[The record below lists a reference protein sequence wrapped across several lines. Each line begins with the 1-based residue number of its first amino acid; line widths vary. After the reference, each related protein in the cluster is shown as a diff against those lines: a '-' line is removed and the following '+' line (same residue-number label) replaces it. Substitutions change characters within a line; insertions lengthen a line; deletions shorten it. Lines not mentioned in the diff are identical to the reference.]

1 MVKSLNRIYSEYV
14 RFLPMVCG
22 LLTSFV
28 FGNANAQSYFDDS
41 DYYGLPWVKNVSR
54 PNKIDNGLE
63 GRHLAVW
70 ASHGRYYNPAQC
82 IWKWQRVNLF
92 GTNEDLF
99 SQTFV
104 VPYLIPMLEN
114 AGAVVWTPRERDWQ
128 RIETVVDNDQTL
140 PGYKE
145 QGKWSES
152 SEPGF
157 GIKKDVI
164 IEGDAPFTMG
174 TAKWSKVRKKKASSV
189 ARYSPYLQTSGRYA
203 VYVSYQT
210 LQNSISDAHYVVVHK
225 GVETHFTVNQTM
237 GGGTWVYLGTFDF
250 GSGDDNYVAVDN
262 VSKMKGVVTTDA
274 VRFGG
279 GMGNVERGGSVSGLP
294 RCLEGARYNAQWS
307 GAPYNVYSS
316 RQGTDDY
323 ADDINVRPMMTN
335 WIAGGS
341 MYVPDKDGKGVPLEM
356 SLAVHSDAGYHID
369 KSFVGTLGICTTDF
383 NDCRLSGGESRLISY
398 DFVEQMLSQINKDI
412 TYKYGRWHTRGIWD
426 KNYAETRIPG
436 IPSAILE
443 MFSHENLSDMLYGHD
458 PHFKFLLSRSVYK
471 SIVKFLAAQHN
482 KKAVIQPLAPHR
494 FRIMMDSNGRATL
507 AWEET
512 IDTLESSARANS
524 YILYMAVGDRD
535 YDNGTVVLRKKT
547 SVTLDADKVYRFR
560 VTAANRGGQSLPSEE
575 LACVWHPGGRQL
587 LVVNGFH
594 RLAGPA
600 VKYNDMGMATG
611 FDMEE
616 DPGLS
621 YGKTACWTSHLPFLA
636 GNDFNY
642 TTEHVRA
649 MATMRKYSVVSCSS
663 ECLGMGD
670 VMLSRYRL
678 LDLILGNERNDGY
691 SIKRYPSLPTRLK
704 NELRYFNG
712 ALIVSGSYVG
722 SDNQAPADSAFMAE
736 VLYTDYQQKYKDK
749 SDSAQVVTGMGVD
762 FDVFRALNEDHYAST
777 SSDVLAPIGTAFP
790 AMLYADGSTAAI
802 ACKERR
808 SFVMG
813 FPLECIRTE
822 DQRGLCMRSVLKF
835 LLE

>member
-1 MVKSLNRIYSEYV
+1 MPI
-14 RFLPMVCG
+14 VCG
-22 LLTSFV
+22 LLTFFAYS
-28 FGNANAQSYFDDS
+28 NANAQSYFDDS

-54 PNKIDNGLE
+54 PNRIDNGLD
-63 GRHLAVW
+63 GRHLSIW
-70 ASHGRYYNPAQC
+70 ASHGRVYNPAQGN
-82 IWKWQRVNLF
+82 WKWQRVNLF

-104 VPYLIPMLEN
+104 IPYIIPMLEN

-128 RIETVVDNDQTL
+128 NIETVVDNDQTL

-145 QGKWSES
+145 QGKWMKS

-157 GIKKDVI
+157 GMPADVI
-164 IEGDAPFTMG
+164 QESDAPFIKG
-174 TAKWSKVRKKKASSV
+174 TARWSKVRRKKASSI
-189 ARYSPYLQTSGRYA
+189 ATYSPYLPMPGRYA

-210 LQNSISDAHYVVVHK
+210 LQNSIPDAHYTVVHK
-225 GVETHFTVNQTM
+225 GVKTHFTVNQTM
-237 GGGTWVYLGTFDF
+237 GGSTWVYLGTFDF
-250 GSGDDNYVAVDN
+250 GCDDDNYVTVDN
-262 VSKMKGVVTTDA
+262 VSSMKGVVTTDA

-335 WIAGGS
+335 WLAGGS
-341 MYVPDKDGKGVPLEM
+341 MFAPEKEGKGVPLEM
-356 SLAVHSDAGYHID
+356 SLAVHSDAGYHMDRSI
-369 KSFVGTLGICTTDF
+369 VGTLGICTTDF
-383 NDCRLSGGESRLISY
+383 NDCRLSDGESRMISY

-412 TYKYGRWHTRGIWD
+412 TYKYGRWNTRGIWD

-436 IPSAILE
+436 IPAAILE
-443 MFSHENLSDMLYGHD
+443 MFSHENLADMLLGHD
-458 PHFKFLLSRSVYK
+458 PNFKFTLSRSVYK
-471 SIVKFLAAQHN
+471 SVVRYLAAKHN
-482 KKAVIQPLAPHR
+482 RKAVIQPLAPHR
-494 FRIMMDSNGRATL
+494 FRVLVDSYGRAVL
-507 AWEET
+507 SWEET
-512 IDTLESSARANS
+512 VDSLETSAKPDS
-524 YILYMAVGDRD
+524 YILYTASGDGD
-535 YDNGTVVLRKKT
+535 FDNGTVVRARNTTVNL
-547 SVTLDADKVYRFR
+547 VADKVFRFK
-560 VTAANRGGQSLPSEE
+560 VAAANSGGQSLPSEE

-600 VKYNDMGMATG
+600 VKYNDMGLATG
-611 FDMEE
+611 FDMAE

-621 YGKTACWTSHLPFLA
+621 YGRTACWTSQLPFLA

-649 MATMRKYSVVSCSS
+649 IATMKKYSVASCSS
-663 ECLGMGD
+663 ECIGMGD
-670 VMLSRYRL
+670 VILSKYRL

-691 SIKRYPSLPTRLK
+691 SLKRYPSISPMMRS
-704 NELRYFNG
+704 ELRYFNG
-712 ALIVSGSYVG
+712 ALLVSGSYVG
-722 SDNQAPADSAFMAE
+722 SDNQAPADSTFLAE
-736 VLYTDYQQKYKDK
+736 VLYTDYVRKYKDQ

-762 FDVFRALNEDHYAST
+762 FDVYRALNADHYAST
-777 SSDVLAPIGTAFP
+777 SSDVLQPLGTAFP

-822 DQRGLCMRSVLKF
+822 EQRGLCMRSVLKF

>member
-1 MVKSLNRIYSEYV
+1 M
-14 RFLPMVCG
+14 
-22 LLTSFV
+22 
-28 FGNANAQSYFDDS
+28 FGNVHAQSYFDDS
-41 DYYGLPWVKNVSR
+41 DYYGLPWVKNLSR
-54 PNKIDNGLE
+54 PNKIENGLD
-63 GRHLAVW
+63 GRHLSIW
-70 ASHGRYYNPAQC
+70 ASHGRVYNPTQGN
-82 IWKWQRVNLF
+82 WRWQRVNLF

-104 VPYLIPMLEN
+104 IPYIIPMLEN

-128 RIETVVDNDQTL
+128 NVEAVVDNDQKL

-145 QGKWSES
+145 QGKWMKS

-157 GIKKDVI
+157 AMPDDVLQ
-164 IEGDAPFTMG
+164 EGDAPFIKG
-174 TAKWSKVRKKKASSV
+174 TARWSKVRRKKASSI
-189 ARYSPYLQTSGRYA
+189 AKYSPYLPMPGKYA

-210 LQNSISDAHYVVVHK
+210 LQNSIPDAHYTVVHK
-225 GVETHFTVNQTM
+225 GVKTHFTVNQTM
-237 GGGTWVYLGTFDF
+237 GSSTWVYLGTFDF
-250 GSGDDNYVAVDN
+250 GCDDDNYVTVDN

-323 ADDINVRPMMTN
+323 SDDINVRPLMTN

-341 MYVPDKDGKGVPLEM
+341 MYAPEKEGKGVPLEM
-356 SLAVHSDAGYHID
+356 SLAVHSDAGYHLDRSI
-369 KSFVGTLGICTTDF
+369 VGTLGICTTDF
-383 NDCRLSGGESRLISY
+383 NDCRLSDGESRMISY

-412 TYKYGRWHTRGIWD
+412 TCKYGRWNTRGIWD

-436 IPSAILE
+436 IPAAILE

-458 PHFKFLLSRSVYK
+458 PNFKFTLSRSVYK
-471 SIVKFLAAQHN
+471 SVVRYIAAKHN

-494 FRIMMDSNGRATL
+494 FRVLMDSFGRAVL
-507 AWEET
+507 SWEET
-512 IDTLESSARANS
+512 VDSLEPSAKPDS
-524 YILYMAVGDRD
+524 YIVYMASGNED
-535 YDNGTVVLRKKT
+535 YDNGTVVRARKT
-547 SVTLDADKVYRFR
+547 TVTLEADKVYRFK
-560 VTAANRGGQSLPSEE
+560 VTAANSGGQSLPSEE
-575 LACVWHPGGRQL
+575 LACVYHPGGRQI
-587 LVVNGFH
+587 LVVNGFR

-600 VKYNDMGMATG
+600 VKYNEMGMAIG
-611 FDMEE
+611 FDMAE
-616 DPGLS
+616 DPGVS
-621 YGKTACWTSHLPFLA
+621 YGKTACWTSQLPFLA

-649 MATMRKYSVVSCSS
+649 IATMKKFCVASCSS
-663 ECLGMGD
+663 ECIGMGD
-670 VMLSRYRL
+670 VTLSKYRL
-678 LDLILGNERNDGY
+678 LDLILGNQRNDGY
-691 SIKRYPSLPTRLK
+691 SLKRAPSISPIMRS
-704 NELRYFNG
+704 ELRYFGG
-712 ALIVSGSYVG
+712 ALLVSGSYVG
-722 SDNQAPADSAFMAE
+722 SDNQAPADSTFLAE
-736 VLYTDYQQKYKDK
+736 ALYTDYVCKYKDQ

-762 FDVFRALNEDHYAST
+762 FDVYRALNEDHYAST
-777 SSDVLAPIGTAFP
+777 SSDVLQPLGNAFP

-822 DQRGLCMRSVLKF
+822 EQRGLCMRSVLKF

>member
-1 MVKSLNRIYSEYV
+1 MKFLNCTYWNRV
-14 RFLPMVCG
+14 RVLPIVCG
-22 LLTSFV
+22 LLTFFV
-28 FGNANAQSYFDDS
+28 FGNVHAQSYFDDS
-41 DYYGLPWVKNVSR
+41 DYYGLPWVKNLSR
-54 PNKIDNGLE
+54 PNKIENGLD
-63 GRHLAVW
+63 GRHLSIW
-70 ASHGRYYNPAQC
+70 ASHGRVYNPTQGN
-82 IWKWQRVNLF
+82 WRWQRVNLF

-104 VPYLIPMLEN
+104 IPYIIPMLEN

-128 RIETVVDNDQTL
+128 NVEAVVDNDQKL

-145 QGKWSES
+145 QGKWMKS

-157 GIKKDVI
+157 AMPDDVLQ
-164 IEGDAPFTMG
+164 EGDAPFIKG
-174 TAKWSKVRKKKASSV
+174 TARWSKVRRKKASSI
-189 ARYSPYLQTSGRYA
+189 AKYSPYLPMPGKYA

-210 LQNSISDAHYVVVHK
+210 LQNSIPDAHYTVVHK
-225 GVETHFTVNQTM
+225 GVKTHFTVNQTM
-237 GGGTWVYLGTFDF
+237 GGSTWVYLGTFDF
-250 GSGDDNYVAVDN
+250 GCDDDNYVTVDN
-262 VSKMKGVVTTDA
+262 VSKMKGIVTTDA

-323 ADDINVRPMMTN
+323 SDDINVRPLMTN

-341 MYVPDKDGKGVPLEM
+341 MYAPEKEGKGVPLEM
-356 SLAVHSDAGYHID
+356 SLAVHSDTGYHLDRSI
-369 KSFVGTLGICTTDF
+369 VGTLGICTTDF
-383 NDCRLSGGESRLISY
+383 NDCRLSDGESRMISY

-412 TYKYGRWHTRGIWD
+412 TCKYGRWNTRGIWD

-436 IPSAILE
+436 IPAAILE

-458 PHFKFLLSRSVYK
+458 PNFKFTLSRSVYK
-471 SIVKFLAAQHN
+471 SVVRYIAAKHN

-494 FRIMMDSNGRATL
+494 FRVLMDSYGRAVL
-507 AWEET
+507 SWEET
-512 IDTLESSARANS
+512 VDSLEPSAKPDS
-524 YILYMAVGDRD
+524 YIVYMASGNED
-535 YDNGTVVLRKKT
+535 YDNGTVVRARKT
-547 SVTLDADKVYRFR
+547 TVTLEADKVYRFK
-560 VTAANRGGQSLPSEE
+560 VTAANSGGQSLPSEE
-575 LACVWHPGGRQL
+575 LACVYHPGGRQI
-587 LVVNGFH
+587 LVVNGFR

-600 VKYNDMGMATG
+600 VKYNEMGMAIG
-611 FDMEE
+611 FDMAE
-616 DPGLS
+616 DPGVS
-621 YGKTACWTSHLPFLA
+621 YGKTACWTSQLPFLA

-649 MATMRKYSVVSCSS
+649 IATMKKFSVASCSS
-663 ECLGMGD
+663 ECIGMGD
-670 VMLSRYRL
+670 VALSKYRL
-678 LDLILGNERNDGY
+678 LDLILGNQRNDGY
-691 SIKRYPSLPTRLK
+691 SLKRAPSISPIMRS
-704 NELRYFNG
+704 ELRYFGG
-712 ALIVSGSYVG
+712 ALLVSGSYVG
-722 SDNQAPADSAFMAE
+722 SDNQAPADSTFLAE
-736 VLYTDYQQKYKDK
+736 ALYTDYVCKYKDQ

-762 FDVFRALNEDHYAST
+762 FDVYRALNEDHYAST
-777 SSDVLAPIGTAFP
+777 SSDVLQPLGNAFP

-822 DQRGLCMRSVLKF
+822 EQRGLCMRSVLKF

>member
-1 MVKSLNRIYSEYV
+1 M
-14 RFLPMVCG
+14 PMVCG
-22 LLTSFV
+22 LLTF
-28 FGNANAQSYFDDS
+28 FTYGNVNAQSVFDDS

-54 PNKIDNGLE
+54 PNSIENGLD
-63 GRHLAVW
+63 GRHLSIW
-70 ASHGRYYNPAQC
+70 ASHGRVYNPAQGN
-82 IWKWQRVNLF
+82 WKWQRVNLF

-104 VPYLIPMLEN
+104 IPYIIPMLEN

-128 RIETVVDNDQTL
+128 NIETVVDNDQTL

-145 QGKWSES
+145 QGKWMKS

-157 GIKKDVI
+157 GMPADVI
-164 IEGDAPFTMG
+164 QEGDAPFIKG
-174 TAKWSKVRKKKASSV
+174 TARWSKVRRKKASSI
-189 ARYSPYLQTSGRYA
+189 AKYSPYLPMPGKYA

-210 LQNSISDAHYVVVHK
+210 LQNSIPDAHYTVVHK
-225 GVETHFTVNQTM
+225 GVKTHFTVNQTM
-237 GGGTWVYLGTFDF
+237 GGSTWVYLGTFDF
-250 GSGDDNYVAVDN
+250 GCGDDNYVTVDN
-262 VSKMKGVVTTDA
+262 VSNMKGVVTTDA

-335 WIAGGS
+335 WLAGGS
-341 MYVPDKDGKGVPLEM
+341 MFAPEKEGRGVPLEM
-356 SLAVHSDAGYHID
+356 SLAVHSDAGYHMDRSI
-369 KSFVGTLGICTTDF
+369 VGTLGICTTDF
-383 NDCRLSGGESRLISY
+383 NDCRLSDGESRMISY

-412 TYKYGRWHTRGIWD
+412 TYKYGRWNTRGIWD

-436 IPSAILE
+436 IPAAILE

-458 PHFKFLLSRSVYK
+458 PNFKFTLSRSVYK
-471 SIVKFLAAQHN
+471 SVVRYLAAKHN
-482 KKAVIQPLAPHR
+482 RKAVIQPLAPHR
-494 FRIMMDSNGRATL
+494 FRALVDSYGRVVL
-507 AWEET
+507 SWEET
-512 IDTLESSARANS
+512 VDSLETSAKPDS
-524 YILYMAVGDRD
+524 YILYTASDDGDF
-535 YDNGTVVLRKKT
+535 DNGTIVRARKT
-547 SVTLDADKVYRFR
+547 TVNLEADKVYRFK
-560 VTAANRGGQSLPSEE
+560 VTAANSGGQSLPSEE

-600 VKYNDMGMATG
+600 VKYNDMGLATG
-611 FDMEE
+611 FDMAE

-621 YGKTACWTSHLPFLA
+621 YGRTACWTSQLPFLA

-649 MATMRKYSVVSCSS
+649 IATMKKYSVASCSS
-663 ECLGMGD
+663 ECIGMGD

-691 SIKRYPSLPTRLK
+691 SLKRYPSISPMMK
-704 NELRYFNG
+704 SELRYFNG
-712 ALIVSGSYVG
+712 ALLVSGSYVG
-722 SDNQAPADSAFMAE
+722 SDNQTPADSTFLAE
-736 VLYTDYQQKYKDK
+736 VLYTDYVRKYKDQ

-762 FDVFRALNEDHYAST
+762 FDVYRALNEDHYAST
-777 SSDVLAPIGTAFP
+777 SSDVLQPLGTAFS

-822 DQRGLCMRSVLKF
+822 EQRGLCMRSVLKF

>member
-1 MVKSLNRIYSEYV
+1 
-14 RFLPMVCG
+14 MVCG
-22 LLTSFV
+22 LLTF
-28 FGNANAQSYFDDS
+28 FAYGNVNAQSVFDDS

-54 PNKIDNGLE
+54 PNSIENGLD
-63 GRHLAVW
+63 GRHLSIW
-70 ASHGRYYNPAQC
+70 ASHGRVYNPAQGN
-82 IWKWQRVNLF
+82 WKWQRVNLF

-104 VPYLIPMLEN
+104 IPYIIPMLEN

-128 RIETVVDNDQTL
+128 NIETVVDNDQTL

-145 QGKWSES
+145 QGKWMKS

-157 GIKKDVI
+157 GMPADVI
-164 IEGDAPFTMG
+164 QEGDAPFIKG
-174 TAKWSKVRKKKASSV
+174 TARWSKVRRKKASSI
-189 ARYSPYLQTSGRYA
+189 AKYSPYLPMPGKYA

-210 LQNSISDAHYVVVHK
+210 LQNSIPDAHYTVVHK
-225 GVETHFTVNQTM
+225 GVKTHFTVNQTM
-237 GGGTWVYLGTFDF
+237 GGSTWVYLGTFDF
-250 GSGDDNYVAVDN
+250 GCGDDNYVTVDN
-262 VSKMKGVVTTDA
+262 VSNMKGVVTTDA

-335 WIAGGS
+335 WLAGGS
-341 MYVPDKDGKGVPLEM
+341 MFAPEKEGRGVPLEM
-356 SLAVHSDAGYHID
+356 SLAVHSDAGYHMDRSI
-369 KSFVGTLGICTTDF
+369 VGTLGICTTDF
-383 NDCRLSGGESRLISY
+383 NDYRLSDGESRMISY

-412 TYKYGRWHTRGIWD
+412 TYKYGRWNTRGIWD

-436 IPSAILE
+436 IPAAILE

-458 PHFKFLLSRSVYK
+458 PNFKFTLSRSVYK
-471 SIVKFLAAQHN
+471 SVVRYLAAKHN
-482 KKAVIQPLAPHR
+482 RKAVIQPLAPHS
-494 FRIMMDSNGRATL
+494 FRALVDSYGRAVL
-507 AWEET
+507 SWEET
-512 IDTLESSARANS
+512 VDSLETSAKPDS
-524 YILYMAVGDRD
+524 YILYTASDDGDF
-535 YDNGTVVLRKKT
+535 DNGTIVRARKT
-547 SVTLDADKVYRFR
+547 TVNLEADKVYRFK
-560 VTAANRGGQSLPSEE
+560 VTAANSGGQSLPSEE

-600 VKYNDMGMATG
+600 VKYNDMGLATG
-611 FDMEE
+611 FDMAE
-616 DPGLS
+616 DPGVS
-621 YGKTACWTSHLPFLA
+621 YGRTACWTSQLPFLA

-649 MATMRKYSVVSCSS
+649 IATMKKYSVASCSS
-663 ECLGMGD
+663 ECIGMGD

-691 SIKRYPSLPTRLK
+691 SLKRYPSISPMMK
-704 NELRYFNG
+704 SELRYFNG
-712 ALIVSGSYVG
+712 ALLVSGSYVG
-722 SDNQAPADSAFMAE
+722 SDNQTPADSTFLAE
-736 VLYTDYQQKYKDK
+736 VLYTDYVRKYKDQ

-762 FDVFRALNEDHYAST
+762 FDVYRALNEDHYAST
-777 SSDVLAPIGTAFP
+777 SSDVLQPLGTAFP

-822 DQRGLCMRSVLKF
+822 EQRGLCMRSVLKF

>member
-1 MVKSLNRIYSEYV
+1 MPI
-14 RFLPMVCG
+14 VCG
-22 LLTSFV
+22 LLTF
-28 FGNANAQSYFDDS
+28 FAYGNVNAQSYFDDS
-41 DYYGLPWVKNVSR
+41 DYYGLPWVKNDSR
-54 PNKIDNGLE
+54 PNKIENGLD
-63 GRHLAVW
+63 GRHLSIW
-70 ASHGRYYNPAQC
+70 ASHGRVYNPTQGN
-82 IWKWQRVNLF
+82 WKWQRVNLF

-104 VPYLIPMLEN
+104 IPYLIPMLEN

-128 RIETVVDNDQTL
+128 NIETVVDNDQTL
-140 PGYKE
+140 SGYKE
-145 QGKWSES
+145 QGRWTKS
-152 SEPGF
+152 SQPGF
-157 GIKKDVI
+157 GMPADVI
-164 IEGDAPFTMG
+164 QEGDAPFIKG
-174 TAKWSKVRKKKASSV
+174 TARWSKVRRKKASSI
-189 ARYSPYLQTSGRYA
+189 AKYTPYLPMPGKYA

-210 LQNSISDAHYVVVHK
+210 LQNSIPDAHYTVVHK
-225 GVETHFTVNQTM
+225 GVKTHFTVNQSM
-237 GGGTWVYLGTFDF
+237 GGSTWVYLGTFDF
-250 GSGDDNYVAVDN
+250 GCGEDNYVTVDN

-294 RCLEGARYNAQWS
+294 RCLEGARYSAQWS

-323 ADDINVRPMMTN
+323 ADDINVRPLMTN

-341 MYVPDKDGKGVPLEM
+341 MFAPEKEGKGVPLEM
-356 SLAVHSDAGYHID
+356 SLAVHSDAGYHMDRSI
-369 KSFVGTLGICTTDF
+369 VGTLGICTTDF
-383 NDCRLSGGESRLISY
+383 NDCRLSDGESRMISY
-398 DFVEQMLSQINKDI
+398 DFVEQMLAQINKDI
-412 TYKYGRWHTRGIWD
+412 TTKYGRWNTRGIWD

-436 IPSAILE
+436 IPAAILE
-443 MFSHENLSDMLYGHD
+443 MFSHENLTDMLYGHD
-458 PHFKFLLSRSVYK
+458 PNFKFTLSRSVYK
-471 SIVKFLAAQHN
+471 SVVRYLAAKHN

-494 FRIMMDSNGRATL
+494 FRVLMDSYGRAVL
-507 AWEET
+507 SWEET
-512 IDTLESSARANS
+512 VDSLETSARPDS
-524 YILYMAVGDRD
+524 YIVYMASGDGD
-535 YDNGTVVLRKKT
+535 FDNGTVVWDRKT
-547 SVTLDADKVYRFR
+547 TITLEADKVYRFK
-560 VTAANRGGQSLPSEE
+560 VTAANSGGQSLPSEE
-575 LACVWHPGGRQL
+575 LACIWHPGGRQL

-600 VKYNDMGMATG
+600 VKYNDMGLATG
-611 FDMEE
+611 FDMAE

-621 YGKTACWTSHLPFLA
+621 YGRTACWTSHLPFLA

-649 MATMRKYSVVSCSS
+649 IATMKKFSVVSCSS
-663 ECLGMGD
+663 ECIGTGD
-670 VMLSRYRL
+670 VILSRYRL

-691 SIKRYPSLPTRLK
+691 SLKRYPSISPMMRS
-704 NELRYFNG
+704 ELRYFGG
-712 ALIVSGSYVG
+712 ALLVSGSYVG
-722 SDNQAPADSAFMAE
+722 SDNLAPADSTFLAE
-736 VLYTDYQQKYKDK
+736 VLYTDYVHKYKDQ

-762 FDVFRALNEDHYAST
+762 FDVYRALNEDHYAST
-777 SSDVLAPIGTAFP
+777 SSDVLQPLGTAFP

-822 DQRGLCMRSVLKF
+822 EQRGLCMRSVLKF

>member
-1 MVKSLNRIYSEYV
+1 M
-14 RFLPMVCG
+14 PMVCG
-22 LLTSFV
+22 LLTF
-28 FGNANAQSYFDDS
+28 FAYGNVNAQSVFDDS

-54 PNKIDNGLE
+54 PNSIENGLD
-63 GRHLAVW
+63 GRHLSIW
-70 ASHGRYYNPAQC
+70 ASHGRVYNPAQGN
-82 IWKWQRVNLF
+82 WKWQRVNLF

-104 VPYLIPMLEN
+104 IPYIIPMLEN

-128 RIETVVDNDQTL
+128 NIETVVDNDQTL
-140 PGYKE
+140 SGYKE
-145 QGKWSES
+145 QGRWTKS
-152 SEPGF
+152 SQPGF
-157 GIKKDVI
+157 GMPADVI
-164 IEGDAPFTMG
+164 QEGDAPFIKG
-174 TAKWSKVRKKKASSV
+174 TARWSKVRRKKASSI
-189 ARYSPYLQTSGRYA
+189 AKYSPYLPMPGKYA

-210 LQNSISDAHYVVVHK
+210 LQNSIPDAHYTVVHK
-225 GVETHFTVNQTM
+225 GVKTHFTVNQTM
-237 GGGTWVYLGTFDF
+237 GGSTWVYLGTFDF
-250 GSGDDNYVAVDN
+250 GCGDDNYVTVDN
-262 VSKMKGVVTTDA
+262 VSNMKGVVTTDA

-335 WIAGGS
+335 WLAGGS
-341 MYVPDKDGKGVPLEM
+341 MFAPEKEGRGVPLEM
-356 SLAVHSDAGYHID
+356 SLAVHSDAGYHMDRSI
-369 KSFVGTLGICTTDF
+369 VGTLGICTTDF
-383 NDCRLSGGESRLISY
+383 NDCRLSDGESRMISY

-412 TYKYGRWHTRGIWD
+412 TYKYGRWNTRGIWD

-436 IPSAILE
+436 IPAAILE

-458 PHFKFLLSRSVYK
+458 PNFKFTLSRSVYK
-471 SIVKFLAAQHN
+471 SVVRYLAAKHN
-482 KKAVIQPLAPHR
+482 RKAVIQPLAPHR
-494 FRIMMDSNGRATL
+494 FRALVDSYGRAVL
-507 AWEET
+507 SWEET
-512 IDTLESSARANS
+512 VDSLETSAKPDS
-524 YILYMAVGDRD
+524 YILYTASDDGDF
-535 YDNGTVVLRKKT
+535 DNGTIVRARKT
-547 SVTLDADKVYRFR
+547 TVNLEADKVYRFK
-560 VTAANRGGQSLPSEE
+560 VTAANSGGQSLPSEE

-600 VKYNDMGMATG
+600 VKYNDMGLATG
-611 FDMEE
+611 FDMAE

-621 YGKTACWTSHLPFLA
+621 YGRTACWTSQLPFLA

-649 MATMRKYSVVSCSS
+649 IATMKKYSVASCSS
-663 ECLGMGD
+663 ECIGMGD

-691 SIKRYPSLPTRLK
+691 SLKRYPSISPMMK
-704 NELRYFNG
+704 SELRYFNG
-712 ALIVSGSYVG
+712 ALLVSGSYVG
-722 SDNQAPADSAFMAE
+722 SDNQTPADSTFLAE
-736 VLYTDYQQKYKDK
+736 VLYTDYVRKYKDQ

-762 FDVFRALNEDHYAST
+762 FDVYRALNEDHYAST
-777 SSDVLAPIGTAFP
+777 SSDVLQPLGTAFP

-822 DQRGLCMRSVLKF
+822 EQRGLCMRSVLKF

>member
-1 MVKSLNRIYSEYV
+1 M
-14 RFLPMVCG
+14 PMVCG
-22 LLTSFV
+22 LLTF
-28 FGNANAQSYFDDS
+28 FAYGNVNAQSVFDDS

-54 PNKIDNGLE
+54 PNSIENGLD
-63 GRHLAVW
+63 GRHLSIW
-70 ASHGRYYNPAQC
+70 ASHGRVYNPAQGN
-82 IWKWQRVNLF
+82 WKWQRVNLF

-104 VPYLIPMLEN
+104 IPYIIPMLEN

-128 RIETVVDNDQTL
+128 NIETVVDNDQTL

-145 QGKWSES
+145 QGKWMKS

-157 GIKKDVI
+157 GMPADVI
-164 IEGDAPFTMG
+164 QEGDAPFIKG
-174 TAKWSKVRKKKASSV
+174 TARWSKVRRKKASSI
-189 ARYSPYLQTSGRYA
+189 AKYSPYLPMPGKYA

-210 LQNSISDAHYVVVHK
+210 LQNSIPDAHYTVVHK
-225 GVETHFTVNQTM
+225 GVKTHFTVNQTM
-237 GGGTWVYLGTFDF
+237 GGSTWVYLGTFDF
-250 GSGDDNYVAVDN
+250 GCGDDNYVTVDN
-262 VSKMKGVVTTDA
+262 VSNMKGVVTTDA

-335 WIAGGS
+335 WLAGGS
-341 MYVPDKDGKGVPLEM
+341 MFAPEKEGRGVPLEM
-356 SLAVHSDAGYHID
+356 SLAVHSDAGYHMDRSI
-369 KSFVGTLGICTTDF
+369 VGTLGICTTDF
-383 NDCRLSGGESRLISY
+383 NDCRLSDGESRMISY

-412 TYKYGRWHTRGIWD
+412 TYKYGRWNTRGIWD

-436 IPSAILE
+436 IPAAILE

-458 PHFKFLLSRSVYK
+458 PNFKFTLSRSVYK
-471 SIVKFLAAQHN
+471 SVVRYLAAKHN
-482 KKAVIQPLAPHR
+482 RKAVIQPLAPHR
-494 FRIMMDSNGRATL
+494 FRALVDSYGRAVL
-507 AWEET
+507 SWEET
-512 IDTLESSARANS
+512 VDSLETSAKPDS
-524 YILYMAVGDRD
+524 YILYTASDDGDF
-535 YDNGTVVLRKKT
+535 DNGTIVRARKT
-547 SVTLDADKVYRFR
+547 TVNLEADKVYRFK
-560 VTAANRGGQSLPSEE
+560 VTAANSGGQSLPSEE

-600 VKYNDMGMATG
+600 VKYNDMGLATG
-611 FDMEE
+611 FDMAE
-616 DPGLS
+616 DPGVS
-621 YGKTACWTSHLPFLA
+621 YGRTACWTSQLPFLA

-649 MATMRKYSVVSCSS
+649 IATMKKYSVASCSS
-663 ECLGMGD
+663 ECIGMGD

-691 SIKRYPSLPTRLK
+691 SLKRYPSISPMMK
-704 NELRYFNG
+704 SELRYFNG
-712 ALIVSGSYVG
+712 ALLVSGSYVG
-722 SDNQAPADSAFMAE
+722 SDNQTPADSTFLAE
-736 VLYTDYQQKYKDK
+736 VLYTDYVRKYKDQ

-762 FDVFRALNEDHYAST
+762 FDVYRALNEDHYAST
-777 SSDVLAPIGTAFP
+777 SSDVLQPLGTAFP

-822 DQRGLCMRSVLKF
+822 EQRGLCMRSVLKF

>member
-1 MVKSLNRIYSEYV
+1 M
-14 RFLPMVCG
+14 
-22 LLTSFV
+22 
-28 FGNANAQSYFDDS
+28 
-41 DYYGLPWVKNVSR
+41 
-54 PNKIDNGLE
+54 
-63 GRHLAVW
+63 
-70 ASHGRYYNPAQC
+70 
-82 IWKWQRVNLF
+82 NLF

-104 VPYLIPMLEN
+104 IPYIIPMLEN

-128 RIETVVDNDQTL
+128 NIETVVDNDQTL

-145 QGKWSES
+145 QGKWMKS

-157 GIKKDVI
+157 GMPADVI
-164 IEGDAPFTMG
+164 QEGDAPFIKG
-174 TAKWSKVRKKKASSV
+174 TARWSKVRRKKASSI
-189 ARYSPYLQTSGRYA
+189 AKYSPYLPMPGKYA

-210 LQNSISDAHYVVVHK
+210 LQNSIPDAHYTVVHK
-225 GVETHFTVNQTM
+225 GVRTHFTVNQTM
-237 GGGTWVYLGTFDF
+237 GGSTWVYLGTFDF
-250 GSGDDNYVAVDN
+250 GCGDDNYVTVDN
-262 VSKMKGVVTTDA
+262 VSNMKGVVTTDA

-335 WIAGGS
+335 WLAGGS
-341 MYVPDKDGKGVPLEM
+341 MFAPEKEGRGVPLEM
-356 SLAVHSDAGYHID
+356 SLAVHSDAGYHMDRSI
-369 KSFVGTLGICTTDF
+369 VGTLGICTTDF
-383 NDCRLSGGESRLISY
+383 NDCRLSDGESRMISY

-412 TYKYGRWHTRGIWD
+412 TYKYGRWNTRGIWD

-436 IPSAILE
+436 IPAAILE

-458 PHFKFLLSRSVYK
+458 PNFKFTLSRSVYK
-471 SIVKFLAAQHN
+471 SVVRYLAAKHN
-482 KKAVIQPLAPHR
+482 RKAVIQPLAPHR
-494 FRIMMDSNGRATL
+494 FRALVDSYGRAVL
-507 AWEET
+507 SWEET
-512 IDTLESSARANS
+512 VDSLETSAKPDA
-524 YILYMAVGDRD
+524 YILYTASDDGDF
-535 YDNGTVVLRKKT
+535 DNGTIVRARKT
-547 SVTLDADKVYRFR
+547 TVNLEADKVYRFK
-560 VTAANRGGQSLPSEE
+560 VTAANSGGQSLPSEE

-600 VKYNDMGMATG
+600 VKYNDMGLATG
-611 FDMEE
+611 FDMAE
-616 DPGLS
+616 DPGVS
-621 YGKTACWTSHLPFLA
+621 YGRTACWTSQLPFLA

-649 MATMRKYSVVSCSS
+649 IATMKKYSVASCSS
-663 ECLGMGD
+663 ECIGMGD

-691 SIKRYPSLPTRLK
+691 SLKRYPSISPMMK
-704 NELRYFNG
+704 SELRYFNG
-712 ALIVSGSYVG
+712 ALLVSGSYVG
-722 SDNQAPADSAFMAE
+722 SDNQTPADSTFLAE
-736 VLYTDYQQKYKDK
+736 VLYTDYVRKYKDQ

-762 FDVFRALNEDHYAST
+762 FDVYRALNEDHYAST
-777 SSDVLAPIGTAFP
+777 SSDVLQPLGTAFP

-822 DQRGLCMRSVLKF
+822 EQRGLCMRSVLKF

>member
-1 MVKSLNRIYSEYV
+1 M
-14 RFLPMVCG
+14 PMVCG
-22 LLTSFV
+22 LLTF
-28 FGNANAQSYFDDS
+28 FAYGNVNAQSVFDDS

-54 PNKIDNGLE
+54 PNSIENGLD
-63 GRHLAVW
+63 GRHLSIW
-70 ASHGRYYNPAQC
+70 ASHGRVYNPAQGN
-82 IWKWQRVNLF
+82 WKWQRVNLF

-104 VPYLIPMLEN
+104 IPYIIPMLEN

-128 RIETVVDNDQTL
+128 NIETVVDNDQTL

-145 QGKWSES
+145 QGKWMKS

-157 GIKKDVI
+157 GMPADVI
-164 IEGDAPFTMG
+164 QEGDAPFIKG
-174 TAKWSKVRKKKASSV
+174 TARWSKVRRKKASSI
-189 ARYSPYLQTSGRYA
+189 AKYSPYLPMPGKYA

-210 LQNSISDAHYVVVHK
+210 LQNSIPDAHYTVVHK
-225 GVETHFTVNQTM
+225 GVKTHFTVNQTM
-237 GGGTWVYLGTFDF
+237 GGSTWVYLGTFDF
-250 GSGDDNYVAVDN
+250 GCGDDNYVTVDN
-262 VSKMKGVVTTDA
+262 VSNMKGVVTTDA

-335 WIAGGS
+335 WLAGGS
-341 MYVPDKDGKGVPLEM
+341 MFAPEKEGRGVPLEM
-356 SLAVHSDAGYHID
+356 SLAVHSDAGYHMDRSI
-369 KSFVGTLGICTTDF
+369 VGTLGICTTDF
-383 NDCRLSGGESRLISY
+383 NDCRLSDGESRMISY

-412 TYKYGRWHTRGIWD
+412 TYKYGRWNTRGIWD

-436 IPSAILE
+436 IPAAILE

-458 PHFKFLLSRSVYK
+458 PNFKFTLSRSVYK
-471 SIVKFLAAQHN
+471 SVVRYLAAKHN
-482 KKAVIQPLAPHR
+482 RKAVIQPLAPHR
-494 FRIMMDSNGRATL
+494 FRALVDSYGRAVL
-507 AWEET
+507 SWEET
-512 IDTLESSARANS
+512 VDSLETSAKPDS
-524 YILYMAVGDRD
+524 YILYTASDDGDF
-535 YDNGTVVLRKKT
+535 DNGTIVRARKT
-547 SVTLDADKVYRFR
+547 TVNLEADKVYRFK
-560 VTAANRGGQSLPSEE
+560 VTAANSGGQSLPSEE

-600 VKYNDMGMATG
+600 VKYNDMGLATG
-611 FDMEE
+611 FDIAE

-621 YGKTACWTSHLPFLA
+621 YGRTACWTSQLPFLA

-649 MATMRKYSVVSCSS
+649 IATMKKYSVASCSS
-663 ECLGMGD
+663 ECIGMGD

-691 SIKRYPSLPTRLK
+691 SLKRYPSISPMMK
-704 NELRYFNG
+704 SELRYFNG
-712 ALIVSGSYVG
+712 ALLVSGSYVG
-722 SDNQAPADSAFMAE
+722 SDNQTPADSTFLAE
-736 VLYTDYQQKYKDK
+736 VLYTDYVRKYKDQ

-762 FDVFRALNEDHYAST
+762 FDVYRALNEDHYAST
-777 SSDVLAPIGTAFP
+777 SSDVLQPLGTAFP

-822 DQRGLCMRSVLKF
+822 EQRGLCMRSVLKF

>member
-1 MVKSLNRIYSEYV
+1 M
-14 RFLPMVCG
+14 PMVCG
-22 LLTSFV
+22 LLTF
-28 FGNANAQSYFDDS
+28 FAYGNVNAQSVFDDS

-54 PNKIDNGLE
+54 PNSIENGLD
-63 GRHLAVW
+63 GRHLSIW
-70 ASHGRYYNPAQC
+70 ASHGRVYNPAQGN
-82 IWKWQRVNLF
+82 WKWQRVNLF

-104 VPYLIPMLEN
+104 IPYIIPMLEN

-128 RIETVVDNDQTL
+128 NIETVVDNDQTL

-145 QGKWSES
+145 QGKWMKS

-157 GIKKDVI
+157 GMPADVI
-164 IEGDAPFTMG
+164 QEGDAPFIKG
-174 TAKWSKVRKKKASSV
+174 TARWSKVRRKKASSI
-189 ARYSPYLQTSGRYA
+189 AKYSPYLPMPGKYA

-210 LQNSISDAHYVVVHK
+210 LQNSIPDAHYTVVHK
-225 GVETHFTVNQTM
+225 GVKTHFTVNQTM
-237 GGGTWVYLGTFDF
+237 GGSTWVYLGTFDF
-250 GSGDDNYVAVDN
+250 GCGDDNYVTVDN
-262 VSKMKGVVTTDA
+262 VSNMKGVVTTDA

-335 WIAGGS
+335 WLAGGS
-341 MYVPDKDGKGVPLEM
+341 MFAPEKEGRGVPLEM
-356 SLAVHSDAGYHID
+356 SLAVHSDAGYHMDRSI
-369 KSFVGTLGICTTDF
+369 VGTLGICTTDF
-383 NDCRLSGGESRLISY
+383 NDCRLSDGESRMISY

-412 TYKYGRWHTRGIWD
+412 TYKYGRWNTRGIWD

-436 IPSAILE
+436 IPAAILE

-458 PHFKFLLSRSVYK
+458 PNFKFTLSRSVYK
-471 SIVKFLAAQHN
+471 SVVRYLAAKHN
-482 KKAVIQPLAPHR
+482 RKAVIQPLAPHR
-494 FRIMMDSNGRATL
+494 FRALVDSYGRAVL
-507 AWEET
+507 SWEET
-512 IDTLESSARANS
+512 VDSLETSAKPDS
-524 YILYMAVGDRD
+524 YILYTASDDGDF
-535 YDNGTVVLRKKT
+535 DNGTIVRARKT
-547 SVTLDADKVYRFR
+547 TVNLEADKVYRFK
-560 VTAANRGGQSLPSEE
+560 VTAANSGGQSLPSEE

-600 VKYNDMGMATG
+600 VKYNDMGLATG
-611 FDMEE
+611 FDMAE

-621 YGKTACWTSHLPFLA
+621 YGRTACWTSQLPFLA

-649 MATMRKYSVVSCSS
+649 IATMKKYSVASCSS
-663 ECLGMGD
+663 ECIGMGD

-691 SIKRYPSLPTRLK
+691 SLKRYPSISPMMK
-704 NELRYFNG
+704 SELRYFNG
-712 ALIVSGSYVG
+712 ALLVSGSYVG
-722 SDNQAPADSAFMAE
+722 SDNQTPADSTFLAE
-736 VLYTDYQQKYKDK
+736 VLYTDYVRKYKDQ

-762 FDVFRALNEDHYAST
+762 FDVYRALNEDHYAST
-777 SSDVLAPIGTAFP
+777 SSDVLQPLGTAFP

-822 DQRGLCMRSVLKF
+822 EQRGLCMRSVLKF

>member
-1 MVKSLNRIYSEYV
+1 MPI
-14 RFLPMVCG
+14 VCG
-22 LLTSFV
+22 LLTFFAYS
-28 FGNANAQSYFDDS
+28 NANAQSYFDDS

-54 PNKIDNGLE
+54 PNRIDNGLD
-63 GRHLAVW
+63 GRHLSIW
-70 ASHGRYYNPAQC
+70 ASHGRVYNPAQGN
-82 IWKWQRVNLF
+82 WKWQRVNLF

-104 VPYLIPMLEN
+104 IPYIIPMLEN

-128 RIETVVDNDQTL
+128 NIETVVDNDQTL
-140 PGYKE
+140 LGYKE
-145 QGKWSES
+145 QGKWMKS

-157 GIKKDVI
+157 GMPADVI
-164 IEGDAPFTMG
+164 QESDAPFIKG
-174 TAKWSKVRKKKASSV
+174 TARWSKVRRKKASSI
-189 ARYSPYLQTSGRYA
+189 AKYSPYLPMPGRYA

-210 LQNSISDAHYVVVHK
+210 LQNSIPDAHYTVVHK
-225 GVETHFTVNQTM
+225 GVKTHFTVNQTM
-237 GGGTWVYLGTFDF
+237 GGSTWVYLGTFDF
-250 GSGDDNYVAVDN
+250 GCDDDNYVTVDN
-262 VSKMKGVVTTDA
+262 VSSMKGVVTTDA

-335 WIAGGS
+335 WLAGGS
-341 MYVPDKDGKGVPLEM
+341 MFAPEKEGKGVPLEM
-356 SLAVHSDAGYHID
+356 SLAVHSDAGYHMDRSI
-369 KSFVGTLGICTTDF
+369 VGTLGICTTDF
-383 NDCRLSGGESRLISY
+383 NDCRLSDGESRMISY

-412 TYKYGRWHTRGIWD
+412 TYKYGRWNTRGIWD

-436 IPSAILE
+436 IPAAILE
-443 MFSHENLSDMLYGHD
+443 MFSHENLADMLLGHD
-458 PHFKFLLSRSVYK
+458 PNFKFTLSRSVYK
-471 SIVKFLAAQHN
+471 SVVRYLAAKHN
-482 KKAVIQPLAPHR
+482 RKAVIQPLAPHR
-494 FRIMMDSNGRATL
+494 FRVLVDSYGRAVL
-507 AWEET
+507 SWEET
-512 IDTLESSARANS
+512 VDSLETSAKPDS
-524 YILYMAVGDRD
+524 YIVYTASGDGD
-535 YDNGTVVLRKKT
+535 FDNGTVVRERKT
-547 SVTLDADKVYRFR
+547 TVNLVADKVFRFK
-560 VTAANRGGQSLPSEE
+560 VAAANSGGQSLPSEE

-600 VKYNDMGMATG
+600 VKYNDMGLATG
-611 FDMEE
+611 FDMAE

-621 YGKTACWTSHLPFLA
+621 YGRTACWTSQLPFLA

-649 MATMRKYSVVSCSS
+649 IATMKKYSVASCSS
-663 ECLGMGD
+663 ECIGMGD
-670 VMLSRYRL
+670 VILSKYRL

-691 SIKRYPSLPTRLK
+691 SLKRYPSISPMMRS
-704 NELRYFNG
+704 ELRYFNG
-712 ALIVSGSYVG
+712 ALLVSGSYVG
-722 SDNQAPADSAFMAE
+722 SDNQAPADSTFLAE
-736 VLYTDYQQKYKDK
+736 VLYTDYVRKYKDQ

-762 FDVFRALNEDHYAST
+762 FDVYRALNADHYAST
-777 SSDVLAPIGTAFP
+777 SSDVLQPLGTAFP

-822 DQRGLCMRSVLKF
+822 EQRGLCMRSVLKF

>member
-1 MVKSLNRIYSEYV
+1 MPI
-14 RFLPMVCG
+14 VCG
-22 LLTSFV
+22 LLTFFAYS
-28 FGNANAQSYFDDS
+28 NANAQSYFDDS

-54 PNKIDNGLE
+54 PNRIDNGLD
-63 GRHLAVW
+63 GRHLSIW
-70 ASHGRYYNPAQC
+70 ASHGRVYNPAQGN
-82 IWKWQRVNLF
+82 WKWQRVNLF

-104 VPYLIPMLEN
+104 IPYIIPMLEN

-128 RIETVVDNDQTL
+128 NIETVVDNDQTL

-145 QGKWSES
+145 QGKWMKS

-157 GIKKDVI
+157 GMPADVI
-164 IEGDAPFTMG
+164 QEGDAPFIKG
-174 TAKWSKVRKKKASSV
+174 TARWSKVRRKKASSI
-189 ARYSPYLQTSGRYA
+189 AKYSPYLPMPGRYA

-210 LQNSISDAHYVVVHK
+210 LQNSIPDAHYTVVHK
-225 GVETHFTVNQTM
+225 GVKTHFTVNQTM
-237 GGGTWVYLGTFDF
+237 GGSTWVYLGTFDF
-250 GSGDDNYVAVDN
+250 GCDDDNYVTVDN
-262 VSKMKGVVTTDA
+262 VSSMKGVVTTDA

-335 WIAGGS
+335 WLAGGS
-341 MYVPDKDGKGVPLEM
+341 MFAPEKEGKGVPLEM
-356 SLAVHSDAGYHID
+356 SLAVHSDAGYHMDRSI
-369 KSFVGTLGICTTDF
+369 VGTLGICTTDF
-383 NDCRLSGGESRLISY
+383 NDCRLSDGESRMISY

-412 TYKYGRWHTRGIWD
+412 TYKYGRWNTRGIWD

-436 IPSAILE
+436 IPAAILE
-443 MFSHENLSDMLYGHD
+443 MFSHENLADMLLGHD
-458 PHFKFLLSRSVYK
+458 PNFKFTLSRSVYK
-471 SIVKFLAAQHN
+471 SVVRYLAAKHN
-482 KKAVIQPLAPHR
+482 RKAVIQPLAPHR
-494 FRIMMDSNGRATL
+494 FRVLVDSYGRAVL
-507 AWEET
+507 SWEET
-512 IDTLESSARANS
+512 VDSLETSAKPDS
-524 YILYMAVGDRD
+524 YIVYTASGDGD
-535 YDNGTVVLRKKT
+535 FDNGTVVRERKT
-547 SVTLDADKVYRFR
+547 TVNLVADKVFRFK
-560 VTAANRGGQSLPSEE
+560 VAAANSGGQSLPSEE

-600 VKYNDMGMATG
+600 VKYNDMGLATG
-611 FDMEE
+611 FDMAE

-621 YGKTACWTSHLPFLA
+621 YGRTACWTSQLPFLA

-649 MATMRKYSVVSCSS
+649 IATMKKYSVASCSS
-663 ECLGMGD
+663 ECIGMGD
-670 VMLSRYRL
+670 VILSKYRL

-691 SIKRYPSLPTRLK
+691 SLKRYPSISPMMRS
-704 NELRYFNG
+704 ELRYFNG
-712 ALIVSGSYVG
+712 ALLVSGSYVG
-722 SDNQAPADSAFMAE
+722 SDNQASADSTFLAE
-736 VLYTDYQQKYKDK
+736 VLYTDYVRKYKDQ

-762 FDVFRALNEDHYAST
+762 FDVYRALNADHYAST
-777 SSDVLAPIGTAFP
+777 SSDVLQPLGTAFP

-822 DQRGLCMRSVLKF
+822 EQRGLCMRSVLKF

>member
-1 MVKSLNRIYSEYV
+1 M
-14 RFLPMVCG
+14 
-22 LLTSFV
+22 
-28 FGNANAQSYFDDS
+28 FGNVHAQSYFDDS
-41 DYYGLPWVKNVSR
+41 DYYGLPWVKNLSR
-54 PNKIDNGLE
+54 PNKIENGLD
-63 GRHLAVW
+63 GRHLSIW
-70 ASHGRYYNPAQC
+70 ASHGRVYNPTQGN
-82 IWKWQRVNLF
+82 WRWQRVNLF

-104 VPYLIPMLEN
+104 IPYIIPMLEN

-128 RIETVVDNDQTL
+128 NVEAVVDNDQKL

-145 QGKWSES
+145 QGKWMKS

-157 GIKKDVI
+157 AMPDDVLQ
-164 IEGDAPFTMG
+164 EGDAPFIKG
-174 TAKWSKVRKKKASSV
+174 TARWSKVRRKKASSI
-189 ARYSPYLQTSGRYA
+189 AKYSPYLPMPGKYA

-210 LQNSISDAHYVVVHK
+210 LQNSIPDAHYTVVHK
-225 GVETHFTVNQTM
+225 GVKTHFTVNQTM
-237 GGGTWVYLGTFDF
+237 GGSTWVYLGTFDF
-250 GSGDDNYVAVDN
+250 GCDDDNYVTVDN

-323 ADDINVRPMMTN
+323 SDDINVRPLMTN

-341 MYVPDKDGKGVPLEM
+341 MYAPEKEGKGVPLEM
-356 SLAVHSDAGYHID
+356 SLAVHSDAGYHLDRSI
-369 KSFVGTLGICTTDF
+369 VGTLGICTTDF
-383 NDCRLSGGESRLISY
+383 NDCRLSDGESRMISY

-412 TYKYGRWHTRGIWD
+412 TCKYGRWNTRGIWD

-436 IPSAILE
+436 IPAAILE

-458 PHFKFLLSRSVYK
+458 PNFKFTLSRSVYK
-471 SIVKFLAAQHN
+471 SVVRYIAAKHN

-494 FRIMMDSNGRATL
+494 FRVLMDSFGRAVL
-507 AWEET
+507 SWEET
-512 IDTLESSARANS
+512 VDSLEPSAKPDS
-524 YILYMAVGDRD
+524 YIVYMASGNED
-535 YDNGTVVLRKKT
+535 YDNGTVVRARKT
-547 SVTLDADKVYRFR
+547 TVTLEADKVYRFK
-560 VTAANRGGQSLPSEE
+560 VTAANSGGQSLPSEE
-575 LACVWHPGGRQL
+575 LACVYHPGGRQI
-587 LVVNGFH
+587 LVVNGFR

-600 VKYNDMGMATG
+600 VKYNEMGMAIG
-611 FDMEE
+611 FDMAE
-616 DPGLS
+616 DPGVS
-621 YGKTACWTSHLPFLA
+621 YGKTACWTSQLPFLA

-649 MATMRKYSVVSCSS
+649 IATMKKFSVASCSS
-663 ECLGMGD
+663 ECIGMGD
-670 VMLSRYRL
+670 VTLSKYRL
-678 LDLILGNERNDGY
+678 LDLILGNQRNDGY
-691 SIKRYPSLPTRLK
+691 SLKRAPSISPIMRS
-704 NELRYFNG
+704 ELRYFGG
-712 ALIVSGSYVG
+712 ALLVSGSYVG
-722 SDNQAPADSAFMAE
+722 SDNQAPADSTFLAE
-736 VLYTDYQQKYKDK
+736 ALYTDYVCKYKDQ

-762 FDVFRALNEDHYAST
+762 FDVYRALNEDHYAST
-777 SSDVLAPIGTAFP
+777 SSDVLQPLGNAFP

-822 DQRGLCMRSVLKF
+822 EQRGLCMRSVLKF

>member
-1 MVKSLNRIYSEYV
+1 M
-14 RFLPMVCG
+14 
-22 LLTSFV
+22 
-28 FGNANAQSYFDDS
+28 FGNVHAQSYFDDS
-41 DYYGLPWVKNVSR
+41 DYYGLPWVKNLSR
-54 PNKIDNGLE
+54 PNKIENGLD
-63 GRHLAVW
+63 GRHLSIW
-70 ASHGRYYNPAQC
+70 ASHGRVYNPTQGN
-82 IWKWQRVNLF
+82 WRWQRVNLF

-104 VPYLIPMLEN
+104 IPYIIPMLEN

-128 RIETVVDNDQTL
+128 NVEAVVDNDQKL

-145 QGKWSES
+145 QGKWMKS

-157 GIKKDVI
+157 AMPDDVLQ
-164 IEGDAPFTMG
+164 EGDAPFIKG
-174 TAKWSKVRKKKASSV
+174 TARWSKVRRKKASSI
-189 ARYSPYLQTSGRYA
+189 AKYSPYLPMPGKYA

-210 LQNSISDAHYVVVHK
+210 LQNSIPDAHYTVVHK
-225 GVETHFTVNQTM
+225 GVKTHFTVNQTM
-237 GGGTWVYLGTFDF
+237 GGSTWVYLGTFDF
-250 GSGDDNYVAVDN
+250 GCDDDNYVTVDN

-323 ADDINVRPMMTN
+323 SDDINVRPLMTN

-341 MYVPDKDGKGVPLEM
+341 MYAPEKEGKGVPLEM
-356 SLAVHSDAGYHID
+356 SLAVHSDAGYHLDRSI
-369 KSFVGTLGICTTDF
+369 VGTLGICTTDF
-383 NDCRLSGGESRLISY
+383 NDCRLSDGESRMISY

-412 TYKYGRWHTRGIWD
+412 TCKYGRWNTRGIWD

-436 IPSAILE
+436 IPAAILE

-458 PHFKFLLSRSVYK
+458 PNFKFTLSRSVYK
-471 SIVKFLAAQHN
+471 SVVRYIAAKHN

-494 FRIMMDSNGRATL
+494 FRVLMDSFGRAVL
-507 AWEET
+507 SWEET
-512 IDTLESSARANS
+512 VDSLEPSAKPDS
-524 YILYMAVGDRD
+524 YIVYMASGNED
-535 YDNGTVVLRKKT
+535 YDNGTVVRARKT
-547 SVTLDADKVYRFR
+547 TVTLEADKVYRFK
-560 VTAANRGGQSLPSEE
+560 VTAANSGGQSLPSEE
-575 LACVWHPGGRQL
+575 LACVYHPGGRQI

-600 VKYNDMGMATG
+600 VKYNEMGMAIG
-611 FDMEE
+611 FDIAE
-616 DPGLS
+616 DPGIL
-621 YGKTACWTSHLPFLA
+621 YGKTACWTSQLPFLA

-649 MATMRKYSVVSCSS
+649 IATMKKFSVASCSS
-663 ECLGMGD
+663 ECIGMGD
-670 VMLSRYRL
+670 VTLSKYRL
-678 LDLILGNERNDGY
+678 LDLILGNQRNDGY
-691 SIKRYPSLPTRLK
+691 SLKRTPSMSPIMRS
-704 NELRYFNG
+704 ELRYFGG
-712 ALIVSGSYVG
+712 ALLVSGSYVG
-722 SDNQAPADSAFMAE
+722 SDNQAPADSTFLAE
-736 VLYTDYQQKYKDK
+736 ALYTDYVCKYKDQ

-762 FDVFRALNEDHYAST
+762 FDVYRALNEDHYAST
-777 SSDVLAPIGTAFP
+777 SSDVLQPLGNAFP

-813 FPLECIRTE
+813 FPLERIRTE
-822 DQRGLCMRSVLKF
+822 EQRGLCMRSVLKF

>member
-1 MVKSLNRIYSEYV
+1 MPI
-14 RFLPMVCG
+14 VCG
-22 LLTSFV
+22 LLTFFAYS
-28 FGNANAQSYFDDS
+28 NANAQSYFDDS

-54 PNKIDNGLE
+54 PNRIDNGLD
-63 GRHLAVW
+63 GRHLSIW
-70 ASHGRYYNPAQC
+70 ASHGRVYNPAQGN
-82 IWKWQRVNLF
+82 WKWQRVNLF

-104 VPYLIPMLEN
+104 IPYIIPMLEN

-128 RIETVVDNDQTL
+128 NIETVVDNDQTL

-145 QGKWSES
+145 QGKWMKS

-157 GIKKDVI
+157 GMPADVI
-164 IEGDAPFTMG
+164 QESDAPFIKG
-174 TAKWSKVRKKKASSV
+174 TARWSKVRRKKASSI
-189 ARYSPYLQTSGRYA
+189 ATYSPYLPMPGRYA

-210 LQNSISDAHYVVVHK
+210 LQNSIPDAHYTVVHK
-225 GVETHFTVNQTM
+225 GVKTHFTVNQTM
-237 GGGTWVYLGTFDF
+237 GGSTWVYLGTFDF
-250 GSGDDNYVAVDN
+250 GCDDDNYVTVDN
-262 VSKMKGVVTTDA
+262 VSSMKGVVTTDA

-335 WIAGGS
+335 WLAGGS
-341 MYVPDKDGKGVPLEM
+341 MFAPEKEGKGVPLEM
-356 SLAVHSDAGYHID
+356 SLAVHSDAGYHLDRSI
-369 KSFVGTLGICTTDF
+369 VGTLGICTTDF
-383 NDCRLSGGESRLISY
+383 NDCRLSDGESRMISY

-412 TYKYGRWHTRGIWD
+412 TYKYGRWNTRGIWD

-436 IPSAILE
+436 IPAAILE
-443 MFSHENLSDMLYGHD
+443 MFSHENLADMLLGHD
-458 PHFKFLLSRSVYK
+458 PNFKFTLSRSVYK
-471 SIVKFLAAQHN
+471 SVVRYLAAKHN
-482 KKAVIQPLAPHR
+482 RKAVIQPLAPHR
-494 FRIMMDSNGRATL
+494 FRVLVDSYGRAVL
-507 AWEET
+507 SWEET
-512 IDTLESSARANS
+512 VDSLETSAKPDS
-524 YILYMAVGDRD
+524 YIVYTASGDGD
-535 YDNGTVVLRKKT
+535 FDNGTVVRERKT
-547 SVTLDADKVYRFR
+547 TVNLVADKVFRFK
-560 VTAANRGGQSLPSEE
+560 VAAANSGGQSLPSEE

-600 VKYNDMGMATG
+600 VKYNDMGLATG
-611 FDMEE
+611 FDMAE

-621 YGKTACWTSHLPFLA
+621 YGRTACWTSQLPFLA

-649 MATMRKYSVVSCSS
+649 IATMKKYSVASCSS
-663 ECLGMGD
+663 ECIGMGD
-670 VMLSRYRL
+670 VILSKYRL

-691 SIKRYPSLPTRLK
+691 SLKRYPSISPMMRS
-704 NELRYFNG
+704 ELRYFGG
-712 ALIVSGSYVG
+712 ALLVSGSYVG
-722 SDNQAPADSAFMAE
+722 SDNLAPADSTFLAE
-736 VLYTDYQQKYKDK
+736 VLYTDYVRKYKDQ

-762 FDVFRALNEDHYAST
+762 FDVYRALNADHYAST
-777 SSDVLAPIGTAFP
+777 SSDVLQPLGTAFP

-822 DQRGLCMRSVLKF
+822 EQRGLCMRSVLKF

>member
-1 MVKSLNRIYSEYV
+1 MNNV
-14 RFLPMVCG
+14 RVLPMVCG
-22 LLTSFV
+22 LLTFFT

-54 PNKIDNGLE
+54 PNKIENGLD
-63 GRHLAVW
+63 GRHLSIW
-70 ASHGRYYNPAQC
+70 ASHGRVYNPTQGN
-82 IWKWQRVNLF
+82 WKWQRVNLF

-104 VPYLIPMLEN
+104 IPYIIPMLEN

-128 RIETVVDNDQTL
+128 KIEAVVDNDQKL

-145 QGKWSES
+145 QGKWMKS

-157 GIKKDVI
+157 GMPADVI
-164 IEGDAPFTMG
+164 QEGDVPFIYG
-174 TAKWSKVRKKKASSV
+174 TARWSKVRRKKASSI
-189 ARYSPYLQTSGRYA
+189 AKYSPYLPMPGRYA

-210 LQNSISDAHYVVVHK
+210 LQNSIPDAHYTVVHK
-225 GVETHFTVNQTM
+225 GVRTHFTVNQTM
-237 GGGTWVYLGTFDF
+237 GGGTWVYLGTFEF
-250 GSGDDNYVAVDN
+250 GCGDDNYVSVDN
-262 VSKMKGVVTTDA
+262 VSNMKGVVTTDA

-323 ADDINVRPMMTN
+323 ADDINVRPLMTN

-341 MYVPDKDGKGVPLEM
+341 MFAPEKEGKGVPLEL
-356 SLAVHSDAGYHID
+356 SLAVHSDAGYHMDRSI
-369 KSFVGTLGICTTDF
+369 VGTLGICTTDF
-383 NDCRLSGGESRLISY
+383 NDCRLSDGESRLISY
-398 DFVEQMLSQINKDI
+398 DFVEQMLSQISQDI
-412 TYKYGRWHTRGIWD
+412 TRKYGRWNTRGIWD

-436 IPSAILE
+436 IPAAILE
-443 MFSHENLSDMLYGHD
+443 MFSHENLADMLYGHD
-458 PHFKFLLSRSVYK
+458 PNFKFTLSRAVYK
-471 SIVKFLAAQHN
+471 SVVRYLAAQHN

-494 FRIMMDSNGRATL
+494 FRILVDSYGRAVL
-507 AWEET
+507 SWEET
-512 IDTLESSARANS
+512 VDSLETSAKPDS
-524 YILYMAVGDRD
+524 YIVYMASGDGD
-535 YDNGTVVLRKKT
+535 FDNGTVVRAKKT
-547 SVTLDADKVYRFR
+547 TVNLEADKVFRFK
-560 VTAANRGGQSLPSEE
+560 VTAANSGGQSMPSEE
-575 LACVWHPGGRQL
+575 LACVWHPGGRQI
-587 LVVNGFH
+587 LVINGFH

-600 VKYNDMGMATG
+600 VKYNDMGLATG
-611 FDMEE
+611 FDMAE

-621 YGKTACWTSHLPFLA
+621 YGRTACWTSQVPFLA

-649 MATMRKYSVVSCSS
+649 IATMKKYSVASCSS
-663 ECLGMGD
+663 ECIGKGD
-670 VMLSRYRL
+670 VILSKYRL

-691 SIKRYPSLPTRLK
+691 SLKRNPSISPIMRS
-704 NELRYFNG
+704 ELRFFPG
-712 ALIVSGSYVG
+712 ALLVSGSYVG
-722 SDNQAPADSAFMAE
+722 SDNQAPADSTFLAE
-736 VLYTDYQQKYKDK
+736 ALYTDYVRKYKDQ

-762 FDVFRALNEDHYAST
+762 FDVYRALNEDHYAST
-777 SSDVLAPIGTAFP
+777 SSDVLQPLGTAFP

-822 DQRGLCMRSVLKF
+822 EQRGLCMRSVLKF

>member
-1 MVKSLNRIYSEYV
+1 MPI
-14 RFLPMVCG
+14 VCG
-22 LLTSFV
+22 LLTFFAYS
-28 FGNANAQSYFDDS
+28 NANAQSYFDDS

-54 PNKIDNGLE
+54 PNRIDNGLD
-63 GRHLAVW
+63 GRHLSIW
-70 ASHGRYYNPAQC
+70 ASHGRVYNPAQGN
-82 IWKWQRVNLF
+82 WKWQRVNLF

-104 VPYLIPMLEN
+104 IPYIIPMLEN

-128 RIETVVDNDQTL
+128 NIETVVDNDQTL

-145 QGKWSES
+145 QGKWMKS

-157 GIKKDVI
+157 GMPADVI
-164 IEGDAPFTMG
+164 QESDAPFIKG
-174 TAKWSKVRKKKASSV
+174 TARWSKVRRKKASSI
-189 ARYSPYLQTSGRYA
+189 ATYSPYLPMPGRYA

-210 LQNSISDAHYVVVHK
+210 LQNSIPDAHYTVVHK
-225 GVETHFTVNQTM
+225 GVKTHFTVNQTM
-237 GGGTWVYLGTFDF
+237 GGSTWVYLGTFDF
-250 GSGDDNYVAVDN
+250 GCDDDNYVTVDN
-262 VSKMKGVVTTDA
+262 VSSMKGVVTTDA

-335 WIAGGS
+335 WLAGGS
-341 MYVPDKDGKGVPLEM
+341 MFAPEKEGKGVPLEM
-356 SLAVHSDAGYHID
+356 SLAVHSDAGYHMDRSI
-369 KSFVGTLGICTTDF
+369 VGTLGICTTDF
-383 NDCRLSGGESRLISY
+383 NDCRLSDGESRMISY

-412 TYKYGRWHTRGIWD
+412 TYKYGRWNTRGIWD

-436 IPSAILE
+436 IPAAILE
-443 MFSHENLSDMLYGHD
+443 MFSHENLADMLLGHD
-458 PHFKFLLSRSVYK
+458 PNFKFTLSRSVYK
-471 SIVKFLAAQHN
+471 SVVRYLAAKHN
-482 KKAVIQPLAPHR
+482 RKAVIQPLAPHR
-494 FRIMMDSNGRATL
+494 FRVLVDSYGRAVL
-507 AWEET
+507 SWEET
-512 IDTLESSARANS
+512 VDSLETSAKPDS
-524 YILYMAVGDRD
+524 YIVYTASGDGD
-535 YDNGTVVLRKKT
+535 FDNGTVVRERKT
-547 SVTLDADKVYRFR
+547 TVNLVADKVFRFK
-560 VTAANRGGQSLPSEE
+560 VAAANSGGQSLPSEE

-600 VKYNDMGMATG
+600 VKYNDMGLATG
-611 FDMEE
+611 FDMAE

-621 YGKTACWTSHLPFLA
+621 YGRTACWTGQLPFLA

-649 MATMRKYSVVSCSS
+649 IATMKKFSVASCSS
-663 ECLGMGD
+663 ECIGMGD
-670 VMLSRYRL
+670 VILSKYRL

-691 SIKRYPSLPTRLK
+691 SLKRYPSISPMMRS
-704 NELRYFNG
+704 ELRYFNG
-712 ALIVSGSYVG
+712 ALLVSGSYVG
-722 SDNQAPADSAFMAE
+722 SDNQAPADSTFLAE
-736 VLYTDYQQKYKDK
+736 VLYTDYVRKYKDQ

-762 FDVFRALNEDHYAST
+762 FDVYRALNADHYAST
-777 SSDVLAPIGTAFP
+777 SSDVLQPLGTAFP

-822 DQRGLCMRSVLKF
+822 EQRGLCMRSVLKF

>member
-1 MVKSLNRIYSEYV
+1 
-14 RFLPMVCG
+14 MVCG
-22 LLTSFV
+22 LLTFFT

-54 PNKIDNGLE
+54 PNKIENGLD
-63 GRHLAVW
+63 GRHLSIW
-70 ASHGRYYNPAQC
+70 ASHGRVYNPTQGN
-82 IWKWQRVNLF
+82 WKWQRVNLF

-104 VPYLIPMLEN
+104 IPYIIPMLEN

-128 RIETVVDNDQTL
+128 NIETVVDNDQTL

-145 QGKWSES
+145 QGKWMKS

-157 GIKKDVI
+157 AMPADVI
-164 IEGDAPFTMG
+164 QEGDAPFIKG
-174 TAKWSKVRKKKASSV
+174 TARWSKVRRKKASSI
-189 ARYSPYLQTSGRYA
+189 AKYSPYLPMPGKYA

-210 LQNSISDAHYVVVHK
+210 LQNSIPDAHYTVVHK
-225 GVETHFTVNQTM
+225 GVKTHFTVNQTM
-237 GGGTWVYLGTFDF
+237 GGSTWVYLGTFDF
-250 GSGDDNYVAVDN
+250 GCGDDNYVTVDN
-262 VSKMKGVVTTDA
+262 VSNMKGVVTTDA

-279 GMGNVERGGSVSGLP
+279 GMGKVERGGSVSGLP
-294 RCLEGARYNAQWS
+294 RCLEGARYSAQWS
-307 GAPYNVYSS
+307 GAPYDVYSS

-341 MYVPDKDGKGVPLEM
+341 MFAPEKEGRGVPLEM
-356 SLAVHSDAGYHID
+356 SLAVHSDAGYHMDRSI
-369 KSFVGTLGICTTDF
+369 VGTLGICTTDF
-383 NDCRLSGGESRLISY
+383 NDCRLFDGESRLISY
-398 DFVEQMLSQINKDI
+398 DFVEQMLAQINKDI
-412 TYKYGRWHTRGIWD
+412 TYKYGRWNTRGIWD

-436 IPSAILE
+436 IPAAILE
-443 MFSHENLSDMLYGHD
+443 MFSHENLADMLYGHD
-458 PHFKFLLSRSVYK
+458 PNFKFTLSRSVYK
-471 SIVKFLAAQHN
+471 SVVRYLAAKHN
-482 KKAVIQPLAPHR
+482 RKAVIQPLAPHR
-494 FRIMMDSNGRATL
+494 FRILVDSYGRAVL
-507 AWEET
+507 SWEET
-512 IDTLESSARANS
+512 VDSLETSAKPDS
-524 YILYMAVGDRD
+524 YIVYMASGDGD
-535 YDNGTVVLRKKT
+535 FDNGTVVRARKAT
-547 SVTLDADKVYRFR
+547 VSLDADKVYRFK
-560 VTAANRGGQSLPSEE
+560 VTAANSGGQSLPSEE

-600 VKYNDMGMATG
+600 VKYNDMGLATG
-611 FDMEE
+611 FDMAE

-621 YGKTACWTSHLPFLA
+621 YGRTACWTSHMPFLA

-649 MATMRKYSVVSCSS
+649 IATMKKFSVASCSS
-663 ECLGMGD
+663 ECIGMGD
-670 VMLSRYRL
+670 VILSKYRL

-691 SIKRYPSLPTRLK
+691 SLKRNPSISAMMRS
-704 NELRYFNG
+704 ELRYFSG
-712 ALIVSGSYVG
+712 ALLVSGSYVG
-722 SDNQAPADSAFMAE
+722 SDNQAPADSTFLAE
-736 VLYTDYQQKYKDK
+736 VLYTDYVRKYKDQ

-762 FDVFRALNEDHYAST
+762 FDVYRALNEDHYAST
-777 SSDVLAPIGTAFP
+777 SSDVLQPLGPAFP

-822 DQRGLCMRSVLKF
+822 EQRGLCMRSVLKF

>member
-1 MVKSLNRIYSEYV
+1 M
-14 RFLPMVCG
+14 
-22 LLTSFV
+22 
-28 FGNANAQSYFDDS
+28 FGNVHAQSYFDDS
-41 DYYGLPWVKNVSR
+41 DYYGLPWVKNLSR
-54 PNKIDNGLE
+54 PNKIENGLD
-63 GRHLAVW
+63 GRHLSIW
-70 ASHGRYYNPAQC
+70 ASHGRVYNPTQGN
-82 IWKWQRVNLF
+82 WRWQRVNLF

-104 VPYLIPMLEN
+104 IPYIIPMLEN

-128 RIETVVDNDQTL
+128 NVEAVVDNDQKL

-145 QGKWSES
+145 QGKWMKSSES
-152 SEPGF
+152 GF
-157 GIKKDVI
+157 AMPDDVLQD
-164 IEGDAPFTMG
+164 GDAPFIKG
-174 TAKWSKVRKKKASSV
+174 TARWSKVRRKKASSI
-189 ARYSPYLQTSGRYA
+189 AKYSPYLPMPGKYA

-210 LQNSISDAHYVVVHK
+210 LQNSIPDAHYTVVHK
-225 GVETHFTVNQTM
+225 GVKTHFTVNQTM
-237 GGGTWVYLGTFDF
+237 GGSTWVYLGTFDF
-250 GSGDDNYVAVDN
+250 GCDDDNYVTVDN

-323 ADDINVRPMMTN
+323 SDDINVRPLMTN

-341 MYVPDKDGKGVPLEM
+341 MYAPEKEGKGVPLEM
-356 SLAVHSDAGYHID
+356 SLAVHSDAGYHLDRSI
-369 KSFVGTLGICTTDF
+369 VGTLGICTTDF
-383 NDCRLSGGESRLISY
+383 NDCRLSDGESRMISY

-412 TYKYGRWHTRGIWD
+412 TCKYGRWNTRGIWD

-436 IPSAILE
+436 IPAAILE

-458 PHFKFLLSRSVYK
+458 PNFKFTLSRSVYK
-471 SIVKFLAAQHN
+471 SVVRYIAAKHN

-494 FRIMMDSNGRATL
+494 FRVLMDSFGRAVL
-507 AWEET
+507 SWEET
-512 IDTLESSARANS
+512 VDSLEPSAKPDS
-524 YILYMAVGDRD
+524 YIVYMASGNED
-535 YDNGTVVLRKKT
+535 YDNGTVVRARKT
-547 SVTLDADKVYRFR
+547 TVTLEADKVYRFK
-560 VTAANRGGQSLPSEE
+560 VTAANSGGQSLPSEE
-575 LACVWHPGGRQL
+575 LACVYHPGGRQI

-600 VKYNDMGMATG
+600 VKYNEMGMAIG
-611 FDMEE
+611 FDMAE
-616 DPGLS
+616 DPGVS
-621 YGKTACWTSHLPFLA
+621 YGKTACWTSQLPFLA

-649 MATMRKYSVVSCSS
+649 IATMKKFSVASCSS
-663 ECLGMGD
+663 ECIGMGD
-670 VMLSRYRL
+670 VTLSKYRL
-678 LDLILGNERNDGY
+678 LDLILGNQRNDGY
-691 SIKRYPSLPTRLK
+691 SLKRAPSISPIMRS
-704 NELRYFNG
+704 ELRYFGG
-712 ALIVSGSYVG
+712 ALLVSGSYVG
-722 SDNQAPADSAFMAE
+722 SDNQASADSTFLAE
-736 VLYTDYQQKYKDK
+736 TLYTDYVCKYKDQ

-762 FDVFRALNEDHYAST
+762 FDVYRALNEDHYAST
-777 SSDVLAPIGTAFP
+777 SSDVLQPLGNAFP

-822 DQRGLCMRSVLKF
+822 EQRGLCMRSVLKF

>member
-1 MVKSLNRIYSEYV
+1 M
-14 RFLPMVCG
+14 PMVCG
-22 LLTSFV
+22 LLTF
-28 FGNANAQSYFDDS
+28 FAYGNVNAQSVFDDS

-54 PNKIDNGLE
+54 PNSIENGLD
-63 GRHLAVW
+63 GRHLSIW
-70 ASHGRYYNPAQC
+70 ASHGRVYNPAQGN
-82 IWKWQRVNLF
+82 WKWQRVNLF

-104 VPYLIPMLEN
+104 IPYIIPMLEN

-128 RIETVVDNDQTL
+128 NIETVVDNDQTL

-145 QGKWSES
+145 QGKWMKS

-157 GIKKDVI
+157 GMPADVI
-164 IEGDAPFTMG
+164 QEGDAPFIKG
-174 TAKWSKVRKKKASSV
+174 TARWSKVRRKKASSI
-189 ARYSPYLQTSGRYA
+189 AKYSPYLPMPGKYA

-210 LQNSISDAHYVVVHK
+210 LQNSIPDAHYTVVHK
-225 GVETHFTVNQTM
+225 GVKTHFTVNQTM
-237 GGGTWVYLGTFDF
+237 GGSTWVYLGTFDF
-250 GSGDDNYVAVDN
+250 GCGDDNYVTVDN
-262 VSKMKGVVTTDA
+262 VSNMKGVVTTDA

-335 WIAGGS
+335 WLAGGS
-341 MYVPDKDGKGVPLEM
+341 MFAPEKEGRGVPLEM
-356 SLAVHSDAGYHID
+356 SLAVHSDAGYHMDRSI
-369 KSFVGTLGICTTDF
+369 VGTLGICTTDF
-383 NDCRLSGGESRLISY
+383 NDYRLSDGESRMISY

-412 TYKYGRWHTRGIWD
+412 TYKYGRWNTRGIWD

-436 IPSAILE
+436 IPAAILE

-458 PHFKFLLSRSVYK
+458 PNFKFTLSRSVYK
-471 SIVKFLAAQHN
+471 SVVRYLAAKHN
-482 KKAVIQPLAPHR
+482 RKAVIQPLAPHR
-494 FRIMMDSNGRATL
+494 FRALVDSYGRAVL
-507 AWEET
+507 SWEET
-512 IDTLESSARANS
+512 VDSLETSAKPDS
-524 YILYMAVGDRD
+524 YILYTASDDGDF
-535 YDNGTVVLRKKT
+535 DNGTIVRARKT
-547 SVTLDADKVYRFR
+547 TVNLEADKVYRFK
-560 VTAANRGGQSLPSEE
+560 VTAANSGGQSLPSEE

-600 VKYNDMGMATG
+600 VKYNDMGLATG
-611 FDMEE
+611 FDMAE
-616 DPGLS
+616 DPGVS
-621 YGKTACWTSHLPFLA
+621 YGRTACWTSQLPFLA

-649 MATMRKYSVVSCSS
+649 IATMKKYSVASCSS
-663 ECLGMGD
+663 ECIGMGD

-691 SIKRYPSLPTRLK
+691 SLKRYPSISPMMK
-704 NELRYFNG
+704 SELRYFNG
-712 ALIVSGSYVG
+712 ALLVSGSYVG
-722 SDNQAPADSAFMAE
+722 SDNQTPADSTFLAE
-736 VLYTDYQQKYKDK
+736 VLYTDYVRKYKDQ

-762 FDVFRALNEDHYAST
+762 FDVYRALNEDHYAST
-777 SSDVLAPIGTAFP
+777 SSDVLQPLGTAFP

-822 DQRGLCMRSVLKF
+822 EQRGLCMRSVLKF

>member
-1 MVKSLNRIYSEYV
+1 M
-14 RFLPMVCG
+14 PMVCG
-22 LLTSFV
+22 LLTF
-28 FGNANAQSYFDDS
+28 FAYGNVNAQSVFDDS

-54 PNKIDNGLE
+54 PNSIENGLD
-63 GRHLAVW
+63 GRHLSIW
-70 ASHGRYYNPAQC
+70 ASHGRVYNPAQGN
-82 IWKWQRVNLF
+82 WKWQRVNLF

-104 VPYLIPMLEN
+104 IPYIIPMLEN

-128 RIETVVDNDQTL
+128 NIETVVDNDQTL

-145 QGKWSES
+145 QGKWMKS

-157 GIKKDVI
+157 GMPADMIQ
-164 IEGDAPFTMG
+164 EGDAPFIKG
-174 TAKWSKVRKKKASSV
+174 TARWSKVRRKKASSI
-189 ARYSPYLQTSGRYA
+189 AKYSPYLPMPGKYA

-210 LQNSISDAHYVVVHK
+210 LQNSIPDAHYTVVHK
-225 GVETHFTVNQTM
+225 GVKTHFTVNQTM
-237 GGGTWVYLGTFDF
+237 GGSTWVYLGTFDF
-250 GSGDDNYVAVDN
+250 GCGDDNYVTVDN
-262 VSKMKGVVTTDA
+262 VSNMKGVVTTDA

-335 WIAGGS
+335 WLAGGS
-341 MYVPDKDGKGVPLEM
+341 MFAPEKEGRGVPLEM
-356 SLAVHSDAGYHID
+356 SLAVHSDAGYHMDRSI
-369 KSFVGTLGICTTDF
+369 VGTLGICTTDF
-383 NDCRLSGGESRLISY
+383 NDCRLSDGESRMISY

-412 TYKYGRWHTRGIWD
+412 TYKYGRWNTRGIWD

-436 IPSAILE
+436 IPAAILE

-458 PHFKFLLSRSVYK
+458 PNFKFTLSRSVYK
-471 SIVKFLAAQHN
+471 SVVRYLAAKHN
-482 KKAVIQPLAPHR
+482 RKAVIQPLAPHR
-494 FRIMMDSNGRATL
+494 FRALVDSYGRVVL
-507 AWEET
+507 SWEET
-512 IDTLESSARANS
+512 VDSLETSAKPDS
-524 YILYMAVGDRD
+524 YILYTASDDGDF
-535 YDNGTVVLRKKT
+535 DNGTIVRARKT
-547 SVTLDADKVYRFR
+547 TVNLEADKVYRFK
-560 VTAANRGGQSLPSEE
+560 VTAANSGGQSLPSEE

-600 VKYNDMGMATG
+600 VKYNDMGLATG
-611 FDMEE
+611 FDMAE

-621 YGKTACWTSHLPFLA
+621 YGRTACWTSQLPFLA

-649 MATMRKYSVVSCSS
+649 IATMKKYSVASCSS
-663 ECLGMGD
+663 ECIGMGD

-691 SIKRYPSLPTRLK
+691 SLKRYPSISPMMK
-704 NELRYFNG
+704 SELRYFNG
-712 ALIVSGSYVG
+712 ALLVSGSYVG
-722 SDNQAPADSAFMAE
+722 SDNQTPADSTFLAE
-736 VLYTDYQQKYKDK
+736 VLYTDYVRKYKDQ

-762 FDVFRALNEDHYAST
+762 FDVYRALNEDHYAST
-777 SSDVLAPIGTAFP
+777 SSDVLQPLGTAFP

-822 DQRGLCMRSVLKF
+822 EQRGLCMRSVLKF

>member
-1 MVKSLNRIYSEYV
+1 M
-14 RFLPMVCG
+14 
-22 LLTSFV
+22 
-28 FGNANAQSYFDDS
+28 FGNVHAQSYFDDS
-41 DYYGLPWVKNVSR
+41 DYYGLPWVKNLSR
-54 PNKIDNGLE
+54 PNKIENGLD
-63 GRHLAVW
+63 GRHLSIW
-70 ASHGRYYNPAQC
+70 ASHGRVYNPTQGN
-82 IWKWQRVNLF
+82 WRWQRVNLF

-104 VPYLIPMLEN
+104 IPYIIPMLEN

-128 RIETVVDNDQTL
+128 NVEAVVDNDQKL

-145 QGKWSES
+145 QGKWMKS

-157 GIKKDVI
+157 AMPDDVLQ
-164 IEGDAPFTMG
+164 EGDAPFIKG
-174 TAKWSKVRKKKASSV
+174 TARWSKVRRKKASSI
-189 ARYSPYLQTSGRYA
+189 AKYSPYLPMPGKYA

-210 LQNSISDAHYVVVHK
+210 LQNSIPDAHYTVVHK
-225 GVETHFTVNQTM
+225 GMKTHFTVNQTM
-237 GGGTWVYLGTFDF
+237 GGSTWVYLGTFDF
-250 GSGDDNYVAVDN
+250 GCDDDNYVTVDN

-323 ADDINVRPMMTN
+323 SDDINVRPLMTN

-341 MYVPDKDGKGVPLEM
+341 MYAPEKEGKGVPLEM
-356 SLAVHSDAGYHID
+356 SLAVHSDAGYHLDRSI
-369 KSFVGTLGICTTDF
+369 VGTLGICTTDF
-383 NDCRLSGGESRLISY
+383 NDCRLSDGESRMISY

-412 TYKYGRWHTRGIWD
+412 TCKYGRWNTRGIWD

-436 IPSAILE
+436 IPAAILE

-458 PHFKFLLSRSVYK
+458 PNFKFTLSRSVYK
-471 SIVKFLAAQHN
+471 SVVRYIAAKHN
-482 KKAVIQPLAPHR
+482 KKAVIQPLAPNR
-494 FRIMMDSNGRATL
+494 FRVLMDSFGRAVL
-507 AWEET
+507 SWEET
-512 IDTLESSARANS
+512 VDSLEPSAKPDS
-524 YILYMAVGDRD
+524 YIVYMASGNED
-535 YDNGTVVLRKKT
+535 YDNGTVVRARKT
-547 SVTLDADKVYRFR
+547 TVTLEADKVYRFK
-560 VTAANRGGQSLPSEE
+560 VTAANSGGQSLPSEE
-575 LACVWHPGGRQL
+575 LACVYHPGGRQI

-600 VKYNDMGMATG
+600 VKYNEMGMAIG
-611 FDMEE
+611 FDMAE
-616 DPGLS
+616 DPGVS
-621 YGKTACWTSHLPFLA
+621 YGKTACWTSQLPFLA

-649 MATMRKYSVVSCSS
+649 IATMKKFSVASCSS
-663 ECLGMGD
+663 ECIGMGD
-670 VMLSRYRL
+670 VTLSKYRL
-678 LDLILGNERNDGY
+678 LDLILGNQRNDGY
-691 SIKRYPSLPTRLK
+691 SLKRTPSISPIMRS
-704 NELRYFNG
+704 ELRYFGG
-712 ALIVSGSYVG
+712 ALLVSGSYVG
-722 SDNQAPADSAFMAE
+722 SDNQAPADSTFLAE
-736 VLYTDYQQKYKDK
+736 TLYTDYVCKYKDQ

-762 FDVFRALNEDHYAST
+762 FDVYRALNEDHYAST
-777 SSDVLAPIGTAFP
+777 SSDVLQPLGNAFP

-822 DQRGLCMRSVLKF
+822 EQRGLCMRSVLKF

>member
-1 MVKSLNRIYSEYV
+1 M
-14 RFLPMVCG
+14 
-22 LLTSFV
+22 
-28 FGNANAQSYFDDS
+28 FGNVHAQSYFDDS
-41 DYYGLPWVKNVSR
+41 DYYGLPWVKNLSR
-54 PNKIDNGLE
+54 PNKIENGLD
-63 GRHLAVW
+63 GRHLSIW
-70 ASHGRYYNPAQC
+70 ASHGRVYNPTQGN
-82 IWKWQRVNLF
+82 WRWQRVNLF

-104 VPYLIPMLEN
+104 IPYIIPMLEN

-128 RIETVVDNDQTL
+128 NVEAVVDNDQKL

-145 QGKWSES
+145 QGKWMKS

-157 GIKKDVI
+157 AMPDDVLQ
-164 IEGDAPFTMG
+164 EGDAPFIKG
-174 TAKWSKVRKKKASSV
+174 TARWSKVRRKKASSI
-189 ARYSPYLQTSGRYA
+189 AKYSPYLPMPGKYA

-210 LQNSISDAHYVVVHK
+210 LQNSIPDAHYTVVHK
-225 GVETHFTVNQTM
+225 GVKTHFTVNQTM
-237 GGGTWVYLGTFDF
+237 GGSTWVYLGTFDF
-250 GSGDDNYVAVDN
+250 GCDDDNYVTVDN

-323 ADDINVRPMMTN
+323 SDDINVRPLMTN

-341 MYVPDKDGKGVPLEM
+341 MYAPEKEGKGVPLEM
-356 SLAVHSDAGYHID
+356 SLAVHSDAGYHLDRSI
-369 KSFVGTLGICTTDF
+369 VGTLGICTTDF
-383 NDCRLSGGESRLISY
+383 NDCRLSDGESRMISY

-412 TYKYGRWHTRGIWD
+412 TCKYGRWNTRGIWD

-436 IPSAILE
+436 IPAAILE

-458 PHFKFLLSRSVYK
+458 PNFKFTLSRSVYK
-471 SIVKFLAAQHN
+471 SVVRYIAAKHN

-494 FRIMMDSNGRATL
+494 FRVLMDSFGRAVL
-507 AWEET
+507 SWEET
-512 IDTLESSARANS
+512 VDSLEPSAKPDS
-524 YILYMAVGDRD
+524 YIVYMASGNED
-535 YDNGTVVLRKKT
+535 YDNGTVVRARKT
-547 SVTLDADKVYRFR
+547 TVTLEADKVYRFK
-560 VTAANRGGQSLPSEE
+560 VTAANSGGQSLPSEE
-575 LACVWHPGGRQL
+575 LACVYHPGGRQI

-600 VKYNDMGMATG
+600 VKYNEMGMAIG
-611 FDMEE
+611 FDMAE
-616 DPGLS
+616 DPGVS
-621 YGKTACWTSHLPFLA
+621 YGKTACWTSQLPFLA

-649 MATMRKYSVVSCSS
+649 IATMKKFSVASCSS
-663 ECLGMGD
+663 ECIGMGD
-670 VMLSRYRL
+670 VTLSKYRL
-678 LDLILGNERNDGY
+678 LDLILGNQRNDGY
-691 SIKRYPSLPTRLK
+691 SLKRAPSISPIMRS
-704 NELRYFNG
+704 ELRYFGG
-712 ALIVSGSYVG
+712 ALLVSGSYVG
-722 SDNQAPADSAFMAE
+722 SDNQAPADSTFLAE
-736 VLYTDYQQKYKDK
+736 ALYTDYVCKYKDQ

-762 FDVFRALNEDHYAST
+762 FDVYRALNEDHYAST
-777 SSDVLAPIGTAFP
+777 SSDVLQPLGNAFP

-822 DQRGLCMRSVLKF
+822 EQRGLCMRSVLKF

>member
-1 MVKSLNRIYSEYV
+1 MPI
-14 RFLPMVCG
+14 VCG
-22 LLTSFV
+22 LLTF
-28 FGNANAQSYFDDS
+28 FAYGNANAQSYFDDS

-54 PNKIDNGLE
+54 PNRIDNGLD
-63 GRHLAVW
+63 GRHLSIW
-70 ASHGRYYNPAQC
+70 ASHGRVYNPAQGN
-82 IWKWQRVNLF
+82 WKWQRVNLF

-104 VPYLIPMLEN
+104 IPYIIPMLEN

-128 RIETVVDNDQTL
+128 NIETVVDNDQTL

-145 QGKWSES
+145 QGKWMKS

-157 GIKKDVI
+157 GMPADVI
-164 IEGDAPFTMG
+164 QESDAPFIKG
-174 TAKWSKVRKKKASSV
+174 TARWSKVRRKKASSI
-189 ARYSPYLQTSGRYA
+189 ATYSPYLPMPGRYA

-210 LQNSISDAHYVVVHK
+210 LQNSIPDAHYTVVHK
-225 GVETHFTVNQTM
+225 GVKTHFTVNQTM
-237 GGGTWVYLGTFDF
+237 GGSTWVYLGTFDF
-250 GSGDDNYVAVDN
+250 GCDDDNYVTVDN
-262 VSKMKGVVTTDA
+262 VSSMKGVVTTDA

-335 WIAGGS
+335 WLAGGS
-341 MYVPDKDGKGVPLEM
+341 MFAPEKEGKGVPLEM
-356 SLAVHSDAGYHID
+356 SLAVHSDAGYHMDRSI
-369 KSFVGTLGICTTDF
+369 VGTLGICTTDF
-383 NDCRLSGGESRLISY
+383 NDCRLSDGESRMISY

-412 TYKYGRWHTRGIWD
+412 TYKYGRWNTRGIWD

-436 IPSAILE
+436 IPAAILE
-443 MFSHENLSDMLYGHD
+443 MFSHENLADMLLGHD
-458 PHFKFLLSRSVYK
+458 PNFKFTLSRSVYK
-471 SIVKFLAAQHN
+471 SVVRYLAAKHN
-482 KKAVIQPLAPHR
+482 RKAVIQPLAPHR
-494 FRIMMDSNGRATL
+494 FRVLVDSYGRAVL
-507 AWEET
+507 SWEET
-512 IDTLESSARANS
+512 VDSLETSAKPDS
-524 YILYMAVGDRD
+524 YILYTASGDGD
-535 YDNGTVVLRKKT
+535 FDNGTVVRARNTTVNL
-547 SVTLDADKVYRFR
+547 VADKVFRFK
-560 VTAANRGGQSLPSEE
+560 VAAANSGGQSLPSEE

-600 VKYNDMGMATG
+600 VKYNDMGLATG
-611 FDMEE
+611 FDMAE

-621 YGKTACWTSHLPFLA
+621 YGRTACWTSQLPFLA

-649 MATMRKYSVVSCSS
+649 IATMKKYSVASCSS
-663 ECLGMGD
+663 ECIGMGD
-670 VMLSRYRL
+670 VILSKYRL

-691 SIKRYPSLPTRLK
+691 SLKRYPSISPMMRS
-704 NELRYFNG
+704 ELRYFNG
-712 ALIVSGSYVG
+712 ALLVSGSYVG
-722 SDNQAPADSAFMAE
+722 SDNQASADSTFLAE
-736 VLYTDYQQKYKDK
+736 VLYTDYVRKYKDQ

-762 FDVFRALNEDHYAST
+762 FDVYRALNADHYAST
-777 SSDVLAPIGTAFP
+777 SSDVLQPLGTAFP

-822 DQRGLCMRSVLKF
+822 EQRGLCMRSVLKF

>member
-1 MVKSLNRIYSEYV
+1 
-14 RFLPMVCG
+14 MVCG
-22 LLTSFV
+22 LLTF
-28 FGNANAQSYFDDS
+28 FAYGNVNAQSVFDDS

-54 PNKIDNGLE
+54 PNSIENGLD
-63 GRHLAVW
+63 GRHLSIW
-70 ASHGRYYNPAQC
+70 ASHGRVYNPAQGN
-82 IWKWQRVNLF
+82 WKWQRVNLF

-104 VPYLIPMLEN
+104 IPYIIPMLEN

-128 RIETVVDNDQTL
+128 NIETVVDNDQTL

-145 QGKWSES
+145 QGKWMKS

-157 GIKKDVI
+157 GMPADVI
-164 IEGDAPFTMG
+164 QEGDAPFIKG
-174 TAKWSKVRKKKASSV
+174 TARWSKVRRKKASSI
-189 ARYSPYLQTSGRYA
+189 AKYSPYLPMPGKYA

-210 LQNSISDAHYVVVHK
+210 LQNSIPDAHYTVVHK
-225 GVETHFTVNQTM
+225 GVKTHFTVNQTM
-237 GGGTWVYLGTFDF
+237 GGSTWVYLGTFDF
-250 GSGDDNYVAVDN
+250 GCGDDNYVTVDN
-262 VSKMKGVVTTDA
+262 VSNMKGVVTTDA

-335 WIAGGS
+335 WLAGGS
-341 MYVPDKDGKGVPLEM
+341 MFAPEKEGRGVPLEM
-356 SLAVHSDAGYHID
+356 SLAVHSDAGYHMDRSI
-369 KSFVGTLGICTTDF
+369 VGTLGICTTDF
-383 NDCRLSGGESRLISY
+383 NDCRLSDGESRMISY

-412 TYKYGRWHTRGIWD
+412 TYKYGRWNTRGIWD

-436 IPSAILE
+436 IPAAILE

-458 PHFKFLLSRSVYK
+458 PNFKFTLSRSVYK
-471 SIVKFLAAQHN
+471 SVVRYLAAKHN
-482 KKAVIQPLAPHR
+482 RKAVIQPLAPHR
-494 FRIMMDSNGRATL
+494 FRALVDSYGRAVL
-507 AWEET
+507 SWEET
-512 IDTLESSARANS
+512 VDSLETSAKPDS
-524 YILYMAVGDRD
+524 YILYTASDDGDF
-535 YDNGTVVLRKKT
+535 DNGTIVRARKT
-547 SVTLDADKVYRFR
+547 TVNLEADKVYRFK
-560 VTAANRGGQSLPSEE
+560 VTAANSGGQSLPSEE

-600 VKYNDMGMATG
+600 VKYNDMGLATG
-611 FDMEE
+611 FDMAE
-616 DPGLS
+616 DPGVS
-621 YGKTACWTSHLPFLA
+621 YGRTACWTSQLPFLA

-649 MATMRKYSVVSCSS
+649 IATMKKYSVASCSS
-663 ECLGMGD
+663 ECIGMGD

-691 SIKRYPSLPTRLK
+691 SLKRYPSISPMMK
-704 NELRYFNG
+704 SELRYFNG
-712 ALIVSGSYVG
+712 ALLVSGSYVG
-722 SDNQAPADSAFMAE
+722 SDNQTPADSTFLAE
-736 VLYTDYQQKYKDK
+736 VLYTDYVRKYKDQ

-762 FDVFRALNEDHYAST
+762 FDVYRALNEDHYAST
-777 SSDVLAPIGTAFP
+777 SSDVLQPLGTAFP

-822 DQRGLCMRSVLKF
+822 EQRGLCMRSVLKF

>member
-1 MVKSLNRIYSEYV
+1 M
-14 RFLPMVCG
+14 PMVCG
-22 LLTSFV
+22 LLTF
-28 FGNANAQSYFDDS
+28 FAYGNVNAQSVFDDS

-54 PNKIDNGLE
+54 PNSIENGLD
-63 GRHLAVW
+63 GRHLSIW
-70 ASHGRYYNPAQC
+70 ASHGRVYNPAQGN
-82 IWKWQRVNLF
+82 WKWQRVNLF

-104 VPYLIPMLEN
+104 IPYIIPMLEN

-128 RIETVVDNDQTL
+128 NIETVVDNDQTL

-145 QGKWSES
+145 QGKWMKS

-157 GIKKDVI
+157 GMPADVI
-164 IEGDAPFTMG
+164 QEGDAPFIKG
-174 TAKWSKVRKKKASSV
+174 TARWSKVRRKKASSI
-189 ARYSPYLQTSGRYA
+189 AKYSPYLPMPGKYA

-210 LQNSISDAHYVVVHK
+210 LQNSIPDAHYTVVHK
-225 GVETHFTVNQTM
+225 GVKTHFTVNQTM
-237 GGGTWVYLGTFDF
+237 GGSTWVYLGTFDF
-250 GSGDDNYVAVDN
+250 GCGDDNYVTVDN
-262 VSKMKGVVTTDA
+262 VSNMKGVVTTDA

-335 WIAGGS
+335 WLAGGS
-341 MYVPDKDGKGVPLEM
+341 MFAPEKEGRGVPLEM
-356 SLAVHSDAGYHID
+356 SLAVHSDAGYHMDRSI
-369 KSFVGTLGICTTDF
+369 VGTLGICTTDF
-383 NDCRLSGGESRLISY
+383 NDCRLSDGESRMISY

-412 TYKYGRWHTRGIWD
+412 TYKYGRWNTRGIWD

-436 IPSAILE
+436 IPAAILE

-458 PHFKFLLSRSVYK
+458 PNFKFTLSRSVYK
-471 SIVKFLAAQHN
+471 SVVRYLAAKHN
-482 KKAVIQPLAPHR
+482 RKAVIQPLAPHR
-494 FRIMMDSNGRATL
+494 FRALVDSYGRAVL
-507 AWEET
+507 SWEET
-512 IDTLESSARANS
+512 VDSLETSAKPDS
-524 YILYMAVGDRD
+524 YILYTASDDGDF
-535 YDNGTVVLRKKT
+535 DNGTIVRARKT
-547 SVTLDADKVYRFR
+547 TVNLEADKVYRFK
-560 VTAANRGGQSLPSEE
+560 VTAANSGGQSLPSEE

-600 VKYNDMGMATG
+600 VKYNDIGLATG
-611 FDMEE
+611 FDMAE

-621 YGKTACWTSHLPFLA
+621 YGRTACWTSQLPFLA

-649 MATMRKYSVVSCSS
+649 IATMKKYSVASCSS
-663 ECLGMGD
+663 ECIGMGD

-691 SIKRYPSLPTRLK
+691 SLKRYPSISPMMK
-704 NELRYFNG
+704 SELRYFNG
-712 ALIVSGSYVG
+712 ALLVSGSYVG
-722 SDNQAPADSAFMAE
+722 SDNQTPADSTFLAE
-736 VLYTDYQQKYKDK
+736 VLYTDYVRKYKDQ

-762 FDVFRALNEDHYAST
+762 FDVYRALNEDHYAST
-777 SSDVLAPIGTAFP
+777 SSDVLQPLGTAFP

-822 DQRGLCMRSVLKF
+822 EQRGLCMRSVLKF

>member
-1 MVKSLNRIYSEYV
+1 
-14 RFLPMVCG
+14 MVCG
-22 LLTSFV
+22 LLTF
-28 FGNANAQSYFDDS
+28 FAYGNVNAQSVFDDS

-54 PNKIDNGLE
+54 PNRIDNGLD
-63 GRHLAVW
+63 GRHLSIW
-70 ASHGRYYNPAQC
+70 ASHGRVFNPAQGN
-82 IWKWQRVNLF
+82 WKWQRVNLF

-104 VPYLIPMLEN
+104 IPYIIPMLEN

-128 RIETVVDNDQTL
+128 NIETVVDNDQTL

-145 QGKWSES
+145 QGKWIKS

-157 GIKKDVI
+157 GMPADVI
-164 IEGDAPFTMG
+164 QEGDAPFIKG
-174 TAKWSKVRKKKASSV
+174 TARWSKVRRKKASSI
-189 ARYSPYLQTSGRYA
+189 AKYSPYLPMPGKYA

-210 LQNSISDAHYVVVHK
+210 LQNSIPDAHYTVVHK
-225 GVETHFTVNQTM
+225 GVKTHFTVNQTM
-237 GGGTWVYLGTFDF
+237 GGSTWVYLGTFDF
-250 GSGDDNYVAVDN
+250 GCGDDNYVTVDN
-262 VSKMKGVVTTDA
+262 VSNMKGVVTTDA

-335 WIAGGS
+335 WLAGGS
-341 MYVPDKDGKGVPLEM
+341 MFAPEKEGRGVPLEM
-356 SLAVHSDAGYHID
+356 SLAVHSDAGYHMDRSI
-369 KSFVGTLGICTTDF
+369 VGTLGICTTDF
-383 NDCRLSGGESRLISY
+383 NDCRLSDGESRMISY

-412 TYKYGRWHTRGIWD
+412 TYKYGKWNTRGIWD

-436 IPSAILE
+436 IPAAILE

-458 PHFKFLLSRSVYK
+458 PNFKFTLSRSVYK
-471 SIVKFLAAQHN
+471 SVVRYLAAKHN
-482 KKAVIQPLAPHR
+482 RKAVIQPLAPHR
-494 FRIMMDSNGRATL
+494 FRALVDSYGRAVL
-507 AWEET
+507 SWEET
-512 IDTLESSARANS
+512 VDSLETSAKPDS
-524 YILYMAVGDRD
+524 YILYTASDDGDF
-535 YDNGTVVLRKKT
+535 DNGTIVRARKT
-547 SVTLDADKVYRFR
+547 TVNLEADKVYRFK
-560 VTAANRGGQSLPSEE
+560 VTAANSGGQSLPSEE

-600 VKYNDMGMATG
+600 VKYNDMGLATG
-611 FDMEE
+611 FDMAE
-616 DPGLS
+616 DPGVS
-621 YGKTACWTSHLPFLA
+621 YGRTACWTSQLPFLA

-649 MATMRKYSVVSCSS
+649 IATMKKYSVASCSS
-663 ECLGMGD
+663 ECIGMGD

-691 SIKRYPSLPTRLK
+691 SLKRYPSISPMMK
-704 NELRYFNG
+704 SELRYFNG
-712 ALIVSGSYVG
+712 ALLVSGSFVG
-722 SDNQAPADSAFMAE
+722 SDNQTPADSTFLAE
-736 VLYTDYQQKYKDK
+736 VLYTDYVRKYKDQ

-762 FDVFRALNEDHYAST
+762 FDVYRALNEDHYAST
-777 SSDVLAPIGTAFP
+777 SSDVLQPLGTAFP

-822 DQRGLCMRSVLKF
+822 EQRGLCMRSVLKF

>member
-1 MVKSLNRIYSEYV
+1 
-14 RFLPMVCG
+14 MVCG
-22 LLTSFV
+22 LLTF
-28 FGNANAQSYFDDS
+28 FAYGNVNAQSVFDDS

-54 PNKIDNGLE
+54 PNSIENGLD
-63 GRHLAVW
+63 GRHLSIW
-70 ASHGRYYNPAQC
+70 ASHGRVYNPAQGN
-82 IWKWQRVNLF
+82 WKWQRVNLF

-104 VPYLIPMLEN
+104 IPYIIPMLEN

-128 RIETVVDNDQTL
+128 NIETVVDNDQTL

-145 QGKWSES
+145 QGKWMKS

-157 GIKKDVI
+157 GMPADVI
-164 IEGDAPFTMG
+164 QEGDAPFIKG
-174 TAKWSKVRKKKASSV
+174 TARWSKVRRKKASSI
-189 ARYSPYLQTSGRYA
+189 AKYSPYLPMPGKYA

-210 LQNSISDAHYVVVHK
+210 LQNSIPDAHYTVVHK
-225 GVETHFTVNQTM
+225 GVRTHFTVNQTM
-237 GGGTWVYLGTFDF
+237 GGSTWVYLGTFDF
-250 GSGDDNYVAVDN
+250 GCGDDNYVTVDN
-262 VSKMKGVVTTDA
+262 VSNMKGVVTTDA

-335 WIAGGS
+335 WLAGGS
-341 MYVPDKDGKGVPLEM
+341 MFAPEKEGRGVPLEM
-356 SLAVHSDAGYHID
+356 SLAVHSDAGYHMDRSI
-369 KSFVGTLGICTTDF
+369 VGTLGICTTDF
-383 NDCRLSGGESRLISY
+383 NDCRLSDGESRMISY

-412 TYKYGRWHTRGIWD
+412 TYKYGRWNTRGIWD

-436 IPSAILE
+436 IPAAILE

-458 PHFKFLLSRSVYK
+458 PNFKFTLSRSVYK
-471 SIVKFLAAQHN
+471 SVVRYLAAKHN
-482 KKAVIQPLAPHR
+482 RKAVIQPLAPHR
-494 FRIMMDSNGRATL
+494 FRALVDSYGRAVL
-507 AWEET
+507 SWEET
-512 IDTLESSARANS
+512 VDSLETSAKPDA
-524 YILYMAVGDRD
+524 YILYTASDDGDF
-535 YDNGTVVLRKKT
+535 DNGTIVRARKT
-547 SVTLDADKVYRFR
+547 TVNLEADKVYRFK
-560 VTAANRGGQSLPSEE
+560 VTAANSGGQSLPSEE

-600 VKYNDMGMATG
+600 VKYNDMGLATG
-611 FDMEE
+611 FDMAE
-616 DPGLS
+616 DPGVS
-621 YGKTACWTSHLPFLA
+621 YGRTACWTSQLPFLA

-649 MATMRKYSVVSCSS
+649 IATMKKYSVASCSS
-663 ECLGMGD
+663 ECIGMGD

-691 SIKRYPSLPTRLK
+691 SLKRYPSISPMMK
-704 NELRYFNG
+704 SELRYFNG
-712 ALIVSGSYVG
+712 ALLVSGSYVG
-722 SDNQAPADSAFMAE
+722 SDNQTPADSTFLAE
-736 VLYTDYQQKYKDK
+736 VLYTDYVRKYKDQ

-762 FDVFRALNEDHYAST
+762 FDVYRALNEDHYAST
-777 SSDVLAPIGTAFP
+777 SSDVLQPLGTAFP

-822 DQRGLCMRSVLKF
+822 EQRGLCMRSVLKF

>member
-1 MVKSLNRIYSEYV
+1 
-14 RFLPMVCG
+14 MVCG
-22 LLTSFV
+22 LLTF
-28 FGNANAQSYFDDS
+28 FAYGNVNAQSVFDDS

-54 PNKIDNGLE
+54 PNSIENGLD
-63 GRHLAVW
+63 GRHLSIW
-70 ASHGRYYNPAQC
+70 ASHGRVYNPAQGN
-82 IWKWQRVNLF
+82 WKWQRVNLF

-104 VPYLIPMLEN
+104 IPYIIPMLEN

-128 RIETVVDNDQTL
+128 NIETVVDNDQTL

-145 QGKWSES
+145 QGKWMKS

-157 GIKKDVI
+157 GMPADVI
-164 IEGDAPFTMG
+164 QEGDAPFIKG
-174 TAKWSKVRKKKASSV
+174 TARWSKVRRKKASSI
-189 ARYSPYLQTSGRYA
+189 AKYSPYLPMPGKYA

-210 LQNSISDAHYVVVHK
+210 LQNSIPDAHYTVVHK
-225 GVETHFTVNQTM
+225 GVKTHFTVNQTM
-237 GGGTWVYLGTFDF
+237 GGSTWVYLGTFDF
-250 GSGDDNYVAVDN
+250 GCGDDNYVTVDN
-262 VSKMKGVVTTDA
+262 VSNMKGVVTTDA

-335 WIAGGS
+335 WLAGGS
-341 MYVPDKDGKGVPLEM
+341 MFAPEKEGRGVPLEM
-356 SLAVHSDAGYHID
+356 SLAVHSDAGYHMDRSI
-369 KSFVGTLGICTTDF
+369 VGTLGICTTDF
-383 NDCRLSGGESRLISY
+383 NDCRLSDGESRMISY

-412 TYKYGRWHTRGIWD
+412 TYKYGRWNTRGIWD

-436 IPSAILE
+436 IPAAILE

-458 PHFKFLLSRSVYK
+458 PNFKFTLSRSVYK
-471 SIVKFLAAQHN
+471 SVVRYLAAKHN
-482 KKAVIQPLAPHR
+482 RKAVIQPLAPHS
-494 FRIMMDSNGRATL
+494 FRALVDSYGRAVL
-507 AWEET
+507 SWEET
-512 IDTLESSARANS
+512 VDSLETSAKPDS
-524 YILYMAVGDRD
+524 YILYTASDDGDF
-535 YDNGTVVLRKKT
+535 DNGTIVRARKT
-547 SVTLDADKVYRFR
+547 TVNLEADKVYRFK
-560 VTAANRGGQSLPSEE
+560 VTAANSGGQSLPSEE

-600 VKYNDMGMATG
+600 VKYNDMGLATG
-611 FDMEE
+611 FDMAE

-621 YGKTACWTSHLPFLA
+621 YGRTACWTSQLPFLA

-649 MATMRKYSVVSCSS
+649 IATMKKYSVASCSS
-663 ECLGMGD
+663 ECIGMGD

-691 SIKRYPSLPTRLK
+691 SLKRYPSISPMMK
-704 NELRYFNG
+704 SELRYFNG
-712 ALIVSGSYVG
+712 ALLVSGSYVG
-722 SDNQAPADSAFMAE
+722 SDNQTPADSTFLAE
-736 VLYTDYQQKYKDK
+736 VLYTDYVRKYKDQ

-762 FDVFRALNEDHYAST
+762 FDVYRALNEDHYAST
-777 SSDVLAPIGTAFP
+777 SSDVLQPLGTAFP

-822 DQRGLCMRSVLKF
+822 EQRGLCMRSVLKF